1 MKKILTLMAAMS
13 AVAGPAMAA
22 DYVWNVDATG
32 NITAEEKGD
41 IAFANNKFTFT
52 VNSDEKVW
60 VKGSNVTV
68 SFGGKKLTG
77 TEVTFDMEGA
87 GLLYTPGATG
97 QVTVTLG
104 ANSTIEKIKVVGES
118 SMEIEDLFEAVKAE
132 VQKANQETAV
142 WAPEDEDK
150 ASEYELKTFFTA
162 VRAQINQQGAI
173 NQQVRALLENYQAN
187 NSVDEHAEEL
197 KKRLNDAIEN
207 IKTYVVLAKE
217 DKKTYDR
224 IIGDDAKAL
233 KEQLEK
239 GTSTPK
245 NEEVDN
251 NSEEYIKDWKKS
263 SEESSDL
270 DKPATFDKWKTA
282 WAEEAWNSFYT
293 DIEAIKNEA
302 LAELGK
308 FANVKLPDVGSGSFQ
323 TGFTEAD
330 FKAKYATLQTEAKNV
345 VNRAI
350 FERDYADKIKAAMED
365 IQAINEVVKAGTP
378 FSVQTPSFSRLTDQV
393 TQLDR
398 LLAQPTDAHRS
409 LTKEDLYGLDP
420 EGLNFKGSY
429 DDCANEIAYF
439 KAALVKQAK
448 DALEARIEPTQ
459 KSLNETSYKISA
471 KYVNEK
477 ETQKK
482 FELEFAKI
490 QKQLDDLKTKVA
502 ALADFKDIVNT
513 YNTYNGDFDT
523 INKDIDSKWQ
533 ETLSEQKQEVLS
545 NNHNEAVTLLGKVE
559 KVREDYNT
567 NVLRIK
573 KWVKATWTD
582 NDTKVKLNA
591 NLKELFSVAGG
602 VDKMKEDIVA
612 DTLRYTKL
620 INETPDVEFNAND
633 NQYRLLSGEVG
644 EFTKNLE
651 TVEKAIMAQIEGA
664 VFTANLRA
672 ANYLNDDP
680 KSIADSYVKNA
691 QDARKYA
698 NLWPGN
704 EHELMSDHA
713 VTLFQKEFGKIA
725 HKDANKQGA
734 GYLDEAQKIIDD
746 GHVTEE
752 AKVDIDKQKLADKV
766 ADVEAIFAKVKPAVD
781 SLNLVKKD
789 YKELYG
795 VIYAQ
800 KIEWNV
806 VKAKAATYQAA
817 IDAAA
822 KEYNTEGLDVTA
834 RLKELNKLFDG
845 VKDEDGCTE
854 DGAYITLEKDTN
866 PVNASN
872 AELKAYINKKI
883 EDFKAGLNEI
893 CHYPEILKN
902 KAVMTTADAD
912 IKAVEAELV
921 NAREAI
927 KAYNETVQAGA
938 TQLLN
943 GAESALKTAKAAIE
957 KAYDDRKLADNYTEG
972 QNLKQG
978 LTNASQ
984 EIKDAL
990 AWAAQT
996 AKDADLDYN
1005 GDGKVDVKD
1014 LLDADAEFQNSGDG
1028 FTFYKFFDAY
1038 LESLSK

>member
-52 VNSDEKVW
+52 VNSGEKVW

-68 SFGGKKLTG
+68 SFGGANLTG
-77 TEVTFDMEGA
+77 VETTFDMEGT
-87 GLLYTPGATG
+87 GMLYTPGATG

-104 ANSTIEKIKVVGES
+104 ANSTIEKIKVVGEY
-118 SMEIEDLFEAVKAE
+118 SMRIEGLFEAVKAE

-142 WAPEDEDK
+142 WATEPELEP
-150 ASEYELKTFFTA
+150 FFTA
-162 VRAQINQQGAI
+162 VRAQINKQGAI
-173 NQQVRALLENYQAN
+173 NQEVRALLEQYQAE
-187 NSVDEHAEEL
+187 NSVDEHAVAL
-197 KKRLNDAIEN
+197 MSRLNAAILN
-207 IKTYVVLAKE
+207 IKKYVVCAKE

-224 IIGDDAKAL
+224 IIGADAQAL
-233 KEQLEK
+233 KGQLEK

-245 NEEVDN
+245 NKEVDN
-251 NSEEYIKDWKKS
+251 NSEVYIKDWTKGTS
-263 SEESSDL
+263 PN
-270 DKPATFDKWKTA
+270 KPATSGKWKTA
-282 WAEEAWNSFYT
+282 WAEEAWNSFYK
-293 DIEAIKNEA
+293 DIEAIKSEA

-308 FANVKLPDVGSGSFQ
+308 FDKAELPAGSGSFQ

-330 FKAKYATLQTEAKNV
+330 FKAKYATLQTEATNV

-350 FERDYADKIKAAMED
+350 FERDYADKIKAAKED

-378 FSVQTPSFSRLTDQV
+378 FSVETLSFSRLTDEV
-393 TQLDR
+393 TQLNR
-398 LLAQPTDAHRS
+398 FLAQPTDAHRS
-409 LTKEDLYGLDP
+409 LTKADLNGVD
-420 EGLNFKGSY
+420 FKGLY
-429 DDCANEIAYF
+429 DNCAKEIADI

-471 KYVNEK
+471 KYVNEP

-482 FELEFAKI
+482 YELEFAKI
-490 QKQLDDLKTKVA
+490 QKQLDGLKKNVA
-502 ALADFKDIVNT
+502 AVADFKDIVNT
-513 YNTYNGDFDT
+513 YNKYNGDFDT

-533 ETLSEQKQEVLS
+533 NTLSAQKKEVLD
-545 NNHNEAVTLLGKVE
+545 NNHKEAVTLLGNVE
-559 KVREDYNT
+559 KVREAYNT

-573 KWVKATWTD
+573 KWVDATWTD

-602 VDKMKEDIVA
+602 VDKMKDDIVA

-633 NQYRLLSGEVG
+633 NQYRLLSGEV
-644 EFTKNLE
+644 ETFTNNLKAVE
-651 TVEKAIMAQIEGA
+651 TAIMAQIKDA

-672 ANYLNDDP
+672 ANYLSGSPMSNAYCYV
-680 KSIADSYVKNA
+680 ADA
-691 QDARKYA
+691 QEAGNEYA
-698 NLWPGN
+698 NLWPGTK
-704 EHELMSDHA
+704 HEFMSAKA
-713 VTLFQKEFGKIA
+713 VLLFQKEFEKIA

-734 GYLDEAQKIIDD
+734 GYLDEAQKIIDA
-746 GHVTEE
+746 GHVTEKD
-752 AKVDIDKQKLADKV
+752 KVDIDKQKLADQV

-781 SLNLVKKD
+781 ALNKEKEAYKK
-789 YKELYG
+789 LYDA
-795 VIYAQ
+795 IYVQ
-800 KIEWNV
+800 KIDWNV
-806 VKAKAATYQAA
+806 VKAEAATYQTA
-817 IDAAA
+817 IDDAA
-822 KEYNTEGLDVTA
+822 KEYHTTGFDVTA

-845 VKDEDGCTE
+845 VKDVDGCTE
-854 DGAYITLEKDTN
+854 DGAYTTLEKGTN

-872 AELKAYINKKI
+872 AELNASINKKI

-893 CHYPEILKN
+893 RHYPEILKN
-902 KAVMTTADAD
+902 KAAMTTADAD

-957 KAYDDRKLADNYTEG
+957 DASNNLKLADNYTEG

-990 AWAAQT
+990 AWAAQA

-1005 GDGKVDVKD
+1005 GDGKVNVQD
-1014 LLDADAEFQNSGDG
+1014 LVDADADFQKTGDG
-1028 FTFYKFFDAY
+1028 FTFYKFLDAY
-1038 LESLSK
+1038 LEYLSK

>member
-52 VNSDEKVW
+52 VNSGEKVW

-68 SFGGKKLTG
+68 SFGGVNLTG
-77 TEVTFDMEGA
+77 KEVTFDMEGA
-87 GLLYTPGATG
+87 GLLYSPEATG

-104 ANSTIEKIKVVGES
+104 ANSTIEKIKVVGEY
-118 SMEIEDLFEAVKAE
+118 SMRIEGLFEAVKAE

-142 WAPEDEDK
+142 WATEPELEP
-150 ASEYELKTFFTA
+150 FFTA
-162 VRAQINQQGAI
+162 VRAQINKQGAI
-173 NQQVRALLENYQAN
+173 NQEVRALLENYQAN
-187 NSVDEHAEEL
+187 NSVDEHAAEL
-197 KKRLNDAIEN
+197 KLRLNAAIDN
-207 IKTYVVLAKE
+207 IKKYVDLAKE

-245 NEEVDN
+245 NKDVDN
-251 NSEEYIKDWKKS
+251 NSEKYIKDWKMTSIVKP
-263 SEESSDL
+263 SDL
-270 DKPATFDKWKTA
+270 LKPATFVKWKTA

-308 FANVKLPDVGSGSFQ
+308 FAKVELPDVGSGSFQ
-323 TGFTEAD
+323 AGFTEAD

-365 IQAINEVVKAGTP
+365 IQAINEVVKAGSP
-378 FSVQTPSFSRLTDQV
+378 FSVQTPSFSRLTDEV

-398 LLAQPTDAHRS
+398 LLVQPTDAHRS
-409 LTKEDLYGLDP
+409 LTKEV
-420 EGLNFKGSY
+420 LNGPDFKGSY
-429 DDCANEIAYF
+429 DKCAKEIADI

-471 KYVNEK
+471 KYVNEP

-482 FELEFAKI
+482 YELEFAKI
-490 QKQLDDLKTKVA
+490 QKQLDDLKKNVA
-502 ALADFKDIVNT
+502 AVADFKDIVNT
-513 YNTYNGDFDT
+513 YNKYNGEFDN

-533 ETLSEQKQEVLS
+533 NTLSAQKKEVLD
-545 NNHNEAVTLLGKVE
+545 NNHKEAVALLDNVE
-559 KVREDYNT
+559 KVRTAYND

-573 KWVKATWTD
+573 KWVDATWTD
-582 NDTKVKLNA
+582 EDTDVKLNA

-602 VDKMKEDIVA
+602 VDKMKDDIVA

-633 NQYRLLSGEVG
+633 NQYRLLSGEV
-644 EFTKNLE
+644 ETFTNNLKA
-651 TVEKAIMAQIEGA
+651 VEKAIMAQINEA

-672 ANYLNDDP
+672 ANYLTGTPMSNAYWYV
-680 KSIADSYVKNA
+680 ADAKEA
-691 QDARKYA
+691 GHEYA
-698 NLWPGN
+698 NLWPGTK
-704 EHELMSDHA
+704 HEFMSADA
-713 VTLFQKEFGKIA
+713 VALFQKEFEKIA
-725 HKDANKQGA
+725 YKDANKQGA
-734 GYLDEAQKIIDD
+734 GYLDEAERIIAA
-746 GHVTEE
+746 GHVTDF
-752 AKVDIDKQKLADKV
+752 AKVDIDKQKLADQV

-781 SLNLVKKD
+781 ALNEEKDAYKK
-789 YKELYG
+789 LYEA
-795 VIYAQ
+795 IYVQ
-800 KIEWNV
+800 KIDWNV
-806 VKAKAATYQAA
+806 VKAEAATYQNA
-817 IDAAA
+817 INDAA
-822 KEYNTEGLDVTA
+822 KKYNTTGFDVTA

-845 VKDEDGCTE
+845 VKNVDGCTE
-854 DGAYITLEKDTN
+854 DGAYTTLEKGTN
-866 PVNASN
+866 PVNAKD
-872 AELKAYINKKI
+872 AELNASINKKI

-893 CHYPEILKN
+893 RHYPEILKN
-902 KAVMTTADAD
+902 KAAMTTADAD

-957 KAYDDRKLADNYTEG
+957 DASNKLTLADNYTEG

-990 AWAAQT
+990 AWAAQA

-1014 LLDADAEFQNSGDG
+1014 LVDADADFQNTGDG
-1028 FTFYKFFDAY
+1028 FTFYKFLDAY
-1038 LESLSK
+1038 LEYLSK

>member
-52 VNSDEKVW
+52 VNSGEKVW

-68 SFGGKKLTG
+68 SFGGANLTG
-77 TEVTFDMEGA
+77 VETTFDMEGT
-87 GLLYTPGATG
+87 GMLYTPGATG

-104 ANSTIEKIKVVGES
+104 ASSTIEKIKVVGAY
-118 SMEIEDLFEAVKAE
+118 SMRIEGLFEAVKAE

-142 WAPEDEDK
+142 WATE
-150 ASEYELKTFFTA
+150 AELEPFFTA
-162 VRAQINQQGAI
+162 VRAQINKQGAI
-173 NQQVRALLENYQAN
+173 NQEVRALLEQYQAE
-187 NSVDEHAEEL
+187 NSVDEHAAAL
-197 KKRLNDAIEN
+197 MGRLNAAILN
-207 IKTYVVLAKE
+207 IKKYVICAKA

-224 IIGDDAKAL
+224 IIGDDAQAL
-233 KEQLEK
+233 KNQLEK
-239 GTSTPK
+239 GTSTPL
-245 NEEVDN
+245 NREINNDSEV
-251 NSEEYIKDWKKS
+251 YIKDWKKS
-263 SEESSDL
+263 SSNNN
-270 DKPATFDKWKTA
+270 KPATFVSWKTS
-282 WAEEAWNSFYT
+282 WAEEAWNSFYK
-293 DIEAIKNEA
+293 DIETIKSEA

-308 FANVKLPDVGSGSFQ
+308 FDKAELPAGSGSFQ

-330 FKAKYATLQTEAKNV
+330 FKAKYATLQTEATNV

-350 FERDYADKIKAAMED
+350 FERDYADKIKAAKED

-378 FSVQTPSFSRLTDQV
+378 FSVETPSFSVLTDEV
-393 TQLDR
+393 TQLNR
-398 LLAQPTDAHRS
+398 FLAQPTDAHRS
-409 LTKEDLYGLDP
+409 LTKADL
-420 EGLNFKGSY
+420 EGADFKGLY
-429 DDCANEIAYF
+429 DNCAKEIADI

-448 DALEARIEPTQ
+448 DALEARVKPTQ
-459 KSLNETSYKISA
+459 TSLNETSYKISA
-471 KYVNEK
+471 KYVNEP

-482 FELEFAKI
+482 YELEFAKI
-490 QKQLDDLKTKVA
+490 QKQLDDLKKNVA
-502 ALADFKDIVNT
+502 AVAGFKDIVNT
-513 YNTYNGDFDT
+513 YNKYNGEFDT

-533 ETLSEQKQEVLS
+533 NTLSAQKKEVLD
-545 NNHNEAVTLLGKVE
+545 NNHKQAVVLLNNVE
-559 KVREDYNT
+559 KVRKAYND

-573 KWVKATWTD
+573 KWVDATWTD
-582 NDTKVKLNA
+582 EEDTDVKLNA

-633 NQYRLLSGEVG
+633 NQYRLLKGEVG
-644 EFTKNLE
+644 KFTENLE
-651 TVEKAIMAQIEGA
+651 TVETAIMKQIKEA

-672 ANYLNDDP
+672 ANYLNGSP
-680 KSIADSYVKNA
+680 MSNAYWYVADA
-691 QDARKYA
+691 QEAGHEYA
-698 NLWPGN
+698 NLWPGTK
-704 EHELMSDHA
+704 HEFMSAEA
-713 VTLFQKEFGKIA
+713 VALFQKEFEKIA
-725 HKDANKQGA
+725 YKDANKQGA
-734 GYLDEAQKIIDD
+734 GYLDEAQSIINA
-746 GHVTEE
+746 GYVTEQ
-752 AKVDIDKQKLADKV
+752 AKVDIDKQKLADQV

-781 SLNLVKKD
+781 ALNKEKVA
-789 YKELYG
+789 YKYLYG
-795 VIYAQ
+795 AIYVQ
-800 KIEWNV
+800 KIDWNV
-806 VKAKAATYQAA
+806 VKAEAATYQKA

-822 KEYNTEGLDVTA
+822 KEYNTTGFDVTA

-845 VKDEDGCTE
+845 VKDVDGCTE
-854 DGAYITLEKDTN
+854 DGAYTMLEKGTN

-872 AELKAYINKKI
+872 AELNASINKKI

-893 CHYPEILKN
+893 GKYPEILKN
-902 KAVMTTADAD
+902 KAAMTTADAD

-943 GAESALKTAKAAIE
+943 GAESSLKTAKAAIE
-957 KAYDDRKLADNYTEG
+957 VASNKLELADNYTEG

-990 AWAAQT
+990 AWAAQA

-1005 GDGKVDVKD
+1005 GDGKVNVQD
-1014 LLDADAEFQNSGDG
+1014 LVDADADFQKTGDG
-1028 FTFYKFFDAY
+1028 FTFYKFLDAY
-1038 LESLSK
+1038 LEYLSK

>member
-52 VNSDEKVW
+52 VNSGEKVW

-68 SFGGKKLTG
+68 SFGGANLTG
-77 TEVTFDMEGA
+77 VETTFDMEGT
-87 GLLYTPGATG
+87 GMLYTPGATG

-104 ANSTIEKIKVVGES
+104 ANSTIEKIKVVGAY
-118 SMEIEDLFEAVKAE
+118 SMRIEGLFEAVKAE

-142 WAPEDEDK
+142 WATE
-150 ASEYELKTFFTA
+150 AELEPFFTA
-162 VRAQINQQGAI
+162 VRAQINKQGAI
-173 NQQVRALLENYQAN
+173 NQEVRALLEQYQAE
-187 NSVDEHAEEL
+187 NSVDEHAAAL
-197 KKRLNDAIEN
+197 MGRLNAAILN
-207 IKTYVVLAKE
+207 IKKYVICAKA

-224 IIGDDAKAL
+224 IIGDDAQAL
-233 KEQLEK
+233 KNQLEK
-239 GTSTPK
+239 GTSTPL
-245 NEEVDN
+245 NREINNDSEV
-251 NSEEYIKDWKKS
+251 YIKDWKKS
-263 SEESSDL
+263 SSNNN
-270 DKPATFDKWKTA
+270 KPATFVSWKTS
-282 WAEEAWNSFYT
+282 WAEEAWNSFYK
-293 DIEAIKNEA
+293 DIETIKSEA

-308 FANVKLPDVGSGSFQ
+308 FDKAELPAGSGSFQ

-330 FKAKYATLQTEAKNV
+330 FKAKYATLQTEATNV

-350 FERDYADKIKAAMED
+350 FERDYADKIKAAKED

-378 FSVQTPSFSRLTDQV
+378 FSVETPSFSVLTDEV
-393 TQLDR
+393 TQLNR
-398 LLAQPTDAHRS
+398 FLAQPTDAHRS
-409 LTKEDLYGLDP
+409 LTKAYL
-420 EGLNFKGSY
+420 EGADFKGLY
-429 DDCANEIAYF
+429 DNCAKEIADI

-471 KYVNEK
+471 KYVNEP

-482 FELEFAKI
+482 YELEFAKI
-490 QKQLDDLKTKVA
+490 QKQLDDLKKNVA
-502 ALADFKDIVNT
+502 GVADFKDIVNT
-513 YNTYNGDFDT
+513 YNKYNGEFDT

-533 ETLSEQKQEVLS
+533 NTLSAQKKEVLD
-545 NNHNEAVTLLGKVE
+545 NNHKQAVVLLDNVE
-559 KVREDYNT
+559 KVRKAYND

-573 KWVKATWTD
+573 KWVDATWTD
-582 NDTKVKLNA
+582 EEDTDVKLNA

-633 NQYRLLSGEVG
+633 NQYRLLKGEVG
-644 EFTKNLE
+644 KFTENLE
-651 TVEKAIMAQIEGA
+651 TVETAIMKQIKEA

-672 ANYLNDDP
+672 ANYLNGSP
-680 KSIADSYVKNA
+680 MSNAYWYVADA
-691 QDARKYA
+691 QEAGHEYA
-698 NLWPGN
+698 NLWPGTK
-704 EHELMSDHA
+704 HEFMSAEA
-713 VTLFQKEFGKIA
+713 VALFQKEFEKIA
-725 HKDANKQGA
+725 YKDANKQGA
-734 GYLDEAQKIIDD
+734 GYLDEAQSIINA
-746 GHVTEE
+746 GYVTEQ
-752 AKVDIDKQKLADKV
+752 AKVDIDKQKLADRV
-766 ADVEAIFAKVKPAVD
+766 AEVEAIFAKVKPAVD
-781 SLNLVKKD
+781 ALNEEKVAYKK
-789 YKELYG
+789 LYEA
-795 VIYAQ
+795 IYVQ
-800 KIEWNV
+800 KIDWNV
-806 VKAKAATYQAA
+806 VKAEAATYQTA
-817 IDAAA
+817 IDDAA
-822 KEYNTEGLDVTA
+822 KEYHTTGFDVTA

-845 VKDEDGCTE
+845 VKNVDGCTE
-854 DGAYITLEKDTN
+854 DGAYTTLEKGTN
-866 PVNASN
+866 PVNAKD
-872 AELKAYINKKI
+872 AELNASINKKI

-893 CHYPEILKN
+893 RKYPEILKN
-902 KAVMTTADAD
+902 KAAMTTADAD

-927 KAYNETVQAGA
+927 KAYNETVQADA

-957 KAYDDRKLADNYTEG
+957 DASNKLELADNYTEG

-990 AWAAQT
+990 AWAAQA

-1005 GDGKVDVKD
+1005 GDGKVNVQD
-1014 LLDADAEFQNSGDG
+1014 LVDADADFQKTGDG
-1028 FTFYKFFDAY
+1028 FTFYKFLDAY
-1038 LESLSK
+1038 LEYLSK

>member
-52 VNSDEKVW
+52 VNSGEKVW

-68 SFGGKKLTG
+68 SFGGANLTG
-77 TEVTFDMEGA
+77 VETTFDMEGT
-87 GLLYTPGATG
+87 GMLYTPGATG

-104 ANSTIEKIKVVGES
+104 ANSTIKKIKVVGEY
-118 SMEIEDLFEAVKAE
+118 SMRIEGLFEAVKAE

-142 WAPEDEDK
+142 WATEPELEP
-150 ASEYELKTFFTA
+150 FFTA
-162 VRAQINQQGAI
+162 VRAQINKQGAI
-173 NQQVRALLENYQAN
+173 NQEVRALLEQYQAE
-187 NSVDEHAEEL
+187 NSVDEHAAAL
-197 KKRLNDAIEN
+197 MGRLNAAILN
-207 IKTYVVLAKE
+207 IKKYVICAKA

-224 IIGDDAKAL
+224 IIGDDAQAL
-233 KEQLEK
+233 KNQLEK
-239 GTSTPK
+239 GTSTPLNK
-245 NEEVDN
+245 EINNDSEV
-251 NSEEYIKDWKKS
+251 YIKDWKKS
-263 SEESSDL
+263 SSNDN
-270 DKPATFDKWKTA
+270 KPATFVSWKTS
-282 WAEEAWNSFYT
+282 WAEEAWNSFYK
-293 DIEAIKNEA
+293 DIETIKSEA

-308 FANVKLPDVGSGSFQ
+308 FDKAELPAGSGSFQ
-323 TGFTEAD
+323 AGFTEAD
-330 FKAKYATLQTEAKNV
+330 FKTKYQTLQTEATNV

-350 FERDYADKIKAAMED
+350 FERDYADKIKAAKED

-378 FSVQTPSFSRLTDQV
+378 FSVETPSFSRLTDEV
-393 TQLDR
+393 TQLNR
-398 LLAQPTDAHRS
+398 FLAQPTDAHRS
-409 LTKEDLYGLDP
+409 LTKADLNGAD
-420 EGLNFKGSY
+420 FKGLY
-429 DDCANEIAYF
+429 DDCAKEIADI

-482 FELEFAKI
+482 YELEFAKI
-490 QKQLDDLKTKVA
+490 QKQLDDLKKNVA
-502 ALADFKDIVNT
+502 AVADFKDIVNT
-513 YNTYNGDFDT
+513 YNKYNGEFDT

-533 ETLSEQKQEVLS
+533 NTLSAQKKEVLD
-545 NNHNEAVTLLGKVE
+545 NNHKEAVALLENVE
-559 KVREDYNT
+559 KVRTAYND

-573 KWVKATWTD
+573 KWVDATWTD
-582 NDTKVKLNA
+582 EEDTDVKLNA

-620 INETPDVEFNAND
+620 INDTPDVEFNAND
-633 NQYRLLSGEVG
+633 NQYRLLSGEV
-644 EFTKNLE
+644 ETFTNNLKA
-651 TVEKAIMAQIEGA
+651 VEKAIMAQINEA

-672 ANYLNDDP
+672 ANYLNGAP
-680 KSIADSYVKNA
+680 MSNAYWYVADAKEA
-691 QDARKYA
+691 GHEYA
-698 NLWPGN
+698 NLWPGTK
-704 EHELMSDHA
+704 HEFMSAEA
-713 VTLFQKEFGKIA
+713 VTLFQKEFEKIA
-725 HKDANKQGA
+725 YKDANKQGA
-734 GYLDEAQKIIDD
+734 GYLDEAQSIINA
-746 GHVTEE
+746 GYVTEQ
-752 AKVDIDKQKLADKV
+752 AKVDIDKQKLADRV
-766 ADVEAIFAKVKPAVD
+766 AEVEAIFAKVKPAVD
-781 SLNLVKKD
+781 ALNEEKVAYKK
-789 YKELYG
+789 LYEA
-795 VIYAQ
+795 IYVQ
-800 KIEWNV
+800 KIDWNV
-806 VKAKAATYQAA
+806 VKAEAATYQTA
-817 IDAAA
+817 IDDAA
-822 KEYNTEGLDVTA
+822 KEYHTTGFDVTA

-845 VKDEDGCTE
+845 VKNVDGCTE
-854 DGAYITLEKDTN
+854 DGAYTTLEKGTN
-866 PVNASN
+866 PVNAKD
-872 AELKAYINKKI
+872 AELNASINKKI

-893 CHYPEILKN
+893 RKYPEILKN
-902 KAVMTTADAD
+902 KAAMTTADAD

-957 KAYDDRKLADNYTEG
+957 DASNKLELADNYTEG

-990 AWAAQT
+990 AWAAQA

-1005 GDGKVDVKD
+1005 GDGKVNVQD
-1014 LLDADAEFQNSGDG
+1014 LVDADADFQKTGDG
-1028 FTFYKFFDAY
+1028 FTFYKFLDAY
-1038 LESLSK
+1038 LEYLSK

>member
-52 VNSDEKVW
+52 VNRGEKVW

-68 SFGGKKLTG
+68 SFGGANLTG
-77 TEVTFDMEGA
+77 VETTFDMEGT
-87 GLLYTPGATG
+87 GMLYTPGATG

-104 ANSTIEKIKVVGES
+104 ASSTIEKIKVVGAY
-118 SMEIEDLFEAVKAE
+118 SMRIEGLFEDVKAE

-142 WAPEDEDK
+142 WATE
-150 ASEYELKTFFTA
+150 AELEPFFTA
-162 VRAQINQQGAI
+162 VRAQINKQGAI
-173 NQQVRALLENYQAN
+173 NQEVRALLEKYQAE
-187 NSVDEHAEEL
+187 NSVDEHAAAL
-197 KKRLNDAIEN
+197 MGRLNAAILN
-207 IKTYVVLAKE
+207 IKKYVICAKA

-233 KEQLEK
+233 KDQLEK
-239 GTSTPK
+239 GTSTPLNK
-245 NEEVDN
+245 DVNNDSEV
-251 NSEEYIKDWKKS
+251 YIKDWKKS
-263 SEESSDL
+263 SSNIN
-270 DKPATFDKWKTA
+270 KPATFVSWKTS
-282 WAEEAWNSFYT
+282 WAEEAWNSFYK
-293 DIEAIKNEA
+293 DIETIKSEA

-308 FANVKLPDVGSGSFQ
+308 FDKAELPAGSGSFQ
-323 TGFTEAD
+323 AGFTEAD
-330 FKAKYATLQTEAKNV
+330 FKTKYQTLQTEATNV

-350 FERDYADKIKAAMED
+350 FERDYAEKIKAAKED

-378 FSVQTPSFSRLTDQV
+378 FSVETPSFSRLTDEV
-393 TQLDR
+393 TQLNR
-398 LLAQPTDAHRS
+398 FLAQPTDAHRS
-409 LTKEDLYGLDP
+409 LTKADL
-420 EGLNFKGSY
+420 EGADFKGLY
-429 DDCANEIAYF
+429 DNCAKEIADI

-448 DALEARIEPTQ
+448 DALEARVDPTQ

-471 KYVNEK
+471 KYVNEP

-482 FELEFAKI
+482 YELEFAKI
-490 QKQLDDLKTKVA
+490 QKQLDDLKKNVA
-502 ALADFKDIVNT
+502 AVADFKDIVNT
-513 YNTYNGDFDT
+513 YNKYNGEFDT
-523 INKDIDSKWQ
+523 INKDINSKWQ
-533 ETLSEQKQEVLS
+533 NTLSAQKKEVLD
-545 NNHNEAVTLLGKVE
+545 NNHKEAVTLLENVE
-559 KVREDYNT
+559 KVRKAYND

-573 KWVKATWTD
+573 KWVDATWTD
-582 NDTKVKLNA
+582 EEDTDVKLNA

-620 INETPDVEFNAND
+620 INDTPDVEFNAND
-633 NQYRLLSGEVG
+633 NQYRLLSGEV
-644 EFTKNLE
+644 ETFTNNLKAVE
-651 TVEKAIMAQIEGA
+651 TAIMAQIKEA

-672 ANYLNDDP
+672 ANYLNGAPMLNAYWYVENAKD
-680 KSIADSYVKNA
+680 ADNE
-691 QDARKYA
+691 YA
-698 NLWPGN
+698 NLWPGTK
-704 EHELMSDHA
+704 HEFMSKEA
-713 VTLFQKEFGKIA
+713 VLLFQKEFEKIA

-734 GYLDEAQKIIDD
+734 GYLDEAQSIIDA

-752 AKVDIDKQKLADKV
+752 AKVDIDKQKLADQV
-766 ADVEAIFAKVKPAVD
+766 AEVEAIFAKVKPAVD
-781 SLNLVKKD
+781 ALNEEKDAYKK
-789 YKELYG
+789 LYEA
-795 VIYAQ
+795 IYVQ
-800 KIEWNV
+800 KIDWNV
-806 VKAKAATYQAA
+806 VKAEAATYQEA
-817 IDAAA
+817 INDAA
-822 KEYNTEGLDVTA
+822 KKYNTTGFDVTA

-845 VKDEDGCTE
+845 VKDVDGCTE
-854 DGAYITLEKDTN
+854 DGAYTTLEKGTN

-872 AELKAYINKKI
+872 AELNASINKKI

-893 CHYPEILKN
+893 RKYPEILKN
-902 KAVMTTADAD
+902 KAAMTTADAD

-957 KAYDDRKLADNYTEG
+957 EASNKLELADNYTEG

-990 AWAAQT
+990 AWAAQA

-1005 GDGKVDVKD
+1005 GDGKVNVQD
-1014 LLDADAEFQNSGDG
+1014 LVDADADFQKTGDG
-1028 FTFYKFFDAY
+1028 FTFYKFLDAY
-1038 LESLSK
+1038 LEYLSK

>member
-52 VNSDEKVW
+52 VNSGEKVW

-68 SFGGKKLTG
+68 SFGGANLTG
-77 TEVTFDMEGA
+77 EETTFDMEGT
-87 GLLYTPGATG
+87 GMLYTPGATG

-104 ANSTIEKIKVVGES
+104 ASSTIEKIKVVGAY
-118 SMEIEDLFEAVKAE
+118 SMRIEGLFEAVKAE

-142 WAPEDEDK
+142 WATE
-150 ASEYELKTFFTA
+150 AELEPFFTA
-162 VRAQINQQGAI
+162 VRAQINKQGAI
-173 NQQVRALLENYQAN
+173 NQEVRALLEQYQAE
-187 NSVDEHAEEL
+187 NSVDEHAAAL
-197 KKRLNDAIEN
+197 MGRLNAAILN
-207 IKTYVVLAKE
+207 IKKYVICAKA

-224 IIGDDAKAL
+224 IIGDDAQTL
-233 KEQLEK
+233 KNQLEK
-239 GTSTPK
+239 GTSTPL
-245 NEEVDN
+245 NREINNDSEV
-251 NSEEYIKDWKKS
+251 YIKDWKKS
-263 SEESSDL
+263 SSNNN
-270 DKPATFDKWKTA
+270 KPATFVSWKTS
-282 WAEEAWNSFYT
+282 WAEEAWNSFYK
-293 DIEAIKNEA
+293 DIETIKSEA

-308 FANVKLPDVGSGSFQ
+308 FDKAELPAGSGSFQ

-330 FKAKYATLQTEAKNV
+330 FKAKYATLQTEATNV

-350 FERDYADKIKAAMED
+350 FERDYADKIKAAKED

-378 FSVQTPSFSRLTDQV
+378 FSVETPSFSRLTDEV
-393 TQLDR
+393 TQLNR
-398 LLAQPTDAHRS
+398 FLAQPTDAHRS
-409 LTKEDLYGLDP
+409 LTKADLNGAD
-420 EGLNFKGSY
+420 FKGLY
-429 DDCANEIAYF
+429 DDCAKEIADI

-448 DALEARIEPTQ
+448 DALEARVEPTQ

-471 KYVNEK
+471 KYVNEP

-482 FELEFAKI
+482 YELEFAKI
-490 QKQLDDLKTKVA
+490 QKQLDDLKKNVA
-502 ALADFKDIVNT
+502 GVADFKDIVNT
-513 YNTYNGDFDT
+513 YNKHNGEFDT

-533 ETLSEQKQEVLS
+533 NTLSAQKKEVLD
-545 NNHNEAVTLLGKVE
+545 NNHKEAVTLLGNVE
-559 KVREDYNT
+559 KVRKAYND

-573 KWVKATWTD
+573 KWVDATWT
-582 NDTKVKLNA
+582 NDDTDVKLNA

-602 VDKMKEDIVA
+602 VDKMKDDIVA

-633 NQYRLLSGEVG
+633 NQYRLLSGEV
-644 EFTKNLE
+644 ETFTNNLKA
-651 TVEKAIMAQIEGA
+651 VEKAIMAQINEA

-672 ANYLNDDP
+672 ANYLSGTPMSNAYWYV
-680 KSIADSYVKNA
+680 ADAKEA
-691 QDARKYA
+691 GHEYA
-698 NLWPGN
+698 NLWPGTK
-704 EHELMSDHA
+704 HEFMSADA
-713 VTLFQKEFGKIA
+713 VALFQKEFEKIA
-725 HKDANKQGA
+725 YKDANKQGA
-734 GYLDEAQKIIDD
+734 GYLDEAERIIAA
-746 GHVTEE
+746 GHVTDF
-752 AKVDIDKQKLADKV
+752 AKVDIDKQKLADQV

-781 SLNLVKKD
+781 ALNKEKVA
-789 YKELYG
+789 YKNLYDA
-795 VIYAQ
+795 IYVQ
-800 KIEWNV
+800 KIDWNV
-806 VKAKAATYQAA
+806 VKAEAATYQKA

-822 KEYNTEGLDVTA
+822 KEYNTTGFDVTA

-845 VKDEDGCTE
+845 VKDVDGCTE
-854 DGAYITLEKDTN
+854 DGAYTMLEKGTN

-872 AELKAYINKKI
+872 AELNASINKKI

-893 CHYPEILKN
+893 RHYPEILKN
-902 KAVMTTADAD
+902 KAAMTTADAD

-957 KAYDDRKLADNYTEG
+957 DASNNLTLADNYTEG

-990 AWAAQT
+990 AWAAQA

-1005 GDGKVDVKD
+1005 GDGKVNVQD
-1014 LLDADAEFQNSGDG
+1014 LVDADADFQKTGDG
-1028 FTFYKFFDAY
+1028 FTFYKFLDAY
-1038 LESLSK
+1038 LEYLSK

>member
-32 NITAEEKGD
+32 NITTDVKGD

-52 VNSDEKVW
+52 VNSGEKVW

-68 SFGGKKLTG
+68 SFGGNNLTG
-77 TEVTFDMEGA
+77 KEVTFDMEGT
-87 GLLYTPGATG
+87 GMLYTPGATG

-104 ANSTIEKIKVVGES
+104 ANSTIEKIKVVGEY
-118 SMEIEDLFEAVKAE
+118 SMRIEGLFEAVKAE

-142 WAPEDEDK
+142 WATEPELEP
-150 ASEYELKTFFTA
+150 FFTA
-162 VRAQINQQGAI
+162 VRAQINKQGAI
-173 NQQVRALLENYQAN
+173 NQEVRALLEQYQAE
-187 NSVDEHAEEL
+187 NSVDEHAVAL
-197 KKRLNDAIEN
+197 MGRLNAAILN
-207 IKTYVVLAKE
+207 IKKYVVCAKE

-224 IIGDDAKAL
+224 IIGADAQAL
-233 KEQLEK
+233 KGQLEK

-245 NEEVDN
+245 NKEVDN
-251 NSEEYIKDWKKS
+251 NSEVYIKDWKKS
-263 SEESSDL
+263 SESVVNGN
-270 DKPATFDKWKTA
+270 KPATFDKWKTA
-282 WAEEAWNSFYT
+282 WAEEAWNSFYK
-293 DIEAIKNEA
+293 DIEAIKSEA

-308 FANVKLPDVGSGSFQ
+308 FDKAELPAGSGSFQ

-330 FKAKYATLQTEAKNV
+330 FKAKYATLQTEATNV

-350 FERDYADKIKAAMED
+350 FERDYADKIKAAKED
-365 IQAINEVVKAGTP
+365 IQAINDVVKAGTP
-378 FSVQTPSFSRLTDQV
+378 FSVETPSFSRLTDEV
-393 TQLDR
+393 TQLNR
-398 LLAQPTDAHRS
+398 FLAQPTDAHRS
-409 LTKEDLYGLDP
+409 LTKADLNGA
-420 EGLNFKGSY
+420 GFKGLY
-429 DDCANEIAYF
+429 DDCAKEIADI

-471 KYVNEK
+471 KYVNEPD
-477 ETQKK
+477 TQKK
-482 FELEFAKI
+482 YELEFAKI
-490 QKQLDDLKTKVA
+490 QKQLDDLKKKVA
-502 ALADFKDIVNT
+502 GVADFKDIVNT
-513 YNTYNGDFDT
+513 YNKHNSEFDN

-533 ETLSEQKQEVLS
+533 NTLSAQKKEVLD
-545 NNHNEAVTLLGKVE
+545 NNHKQAVALLENVE
-559 KVREDYNT
+559 KVRKAYND

-573 KWVKATWTD
+573 KWVDAKWTD
-582 NDTKVKLNA
+582 EEDTDVKLNA

-602 VDKMKEDIVA
+602 VDKMKDDIVA

-633 NQYRLLSGEVG
+633 NQYRLLKGEVG
-644 EFTKNLE
+644 TFTSNLQ
-651 TVEKAIMAQIEGA
+651 TVETAIMAQINEA

-672 ANYLNDDP
+672 ANYLNGSP
-680 KSIADSYVKNA
+680 KTNAYWYVQNA
-691 QDARKYA
+691 QDDRYENT
-698 NLWPGN
+698 NLWPGTK
-704 EHELMSDHA
+704 HEFMSEKA
-713 VTLFQKEFGKIA
+713 VTLFQKEFEKIA

-734 GYLDEAQKIIDD
+734 GYLDEAQKIIDA

-752 AKVDIDKQKLADKV
+752 AKVDIDKQKLADQV
-766 ADVEAIFAKVKPAVD
+766 ADVEAIFAKIKPAVD
-781 SLNLVKKD
+781 ALNKEKVAYKK
-789 YKELYG
+789 LYEA
-795 VIYAQ
+795 IYVQ
-800 KIEWNV
+800 KIDWNV
-806 VKAKAATYQAA
+806 VKAEAATYQTA
-817 IDAAA
+817 IDDAA
-822 KEYNTEGLDVTA
+822 KEYHTTGFDVTA

-845 VKDEDGCTE
+845 VKDVDGCTE
-854 DGAYITLEKDTN
+854 DGAYTTLEKGTN

-872 AELKAYINKKI
+872 AELNASINKKI

-893 CHYPEILKN
+893 RHYPEILKN
-902 KAVMTTADAD
+902 KAAMTTADAD

-957 KAYDDRKLADNYTEG
+957 DASNKLTLADNYTEG

-990 AWAAQT
+990 AWAAQA

-1038 LESLSK
+1038 LEYLSK

>member
-52 VNSDEKVW
+52 VNSGEKVW

-68 SFGGKKLTG
+68 SFGGANLTG
-77 TEVTFDMEGA
+77 VETTFDMEGT
-87 GLLYTPGATG
+87 GMLYTPGATG

-104 ANSTIEKIKVVGES
+104 ANSTIEKIKVVGEY
-118 SMEIEDLFEAVKAE
+118 SMRIEGLFEAVKAE

-142 WAPEDEDK
+142 WATEPELEP
-150 ASEYELKTFFTA
+150 FFTA
-162 VRAQINQQGAI
+162 VRAQINKQGAI
-173 NQQVRALLENYQAN
+173 NQEVRALLEQYQAE
-187 NSVDEHAEEL
+187 NSVDEHAVAL
-197 KKRLNDAIEN
+197 MGRLNAAILN
-207 IKTYVVLAKE
+207 IKKYVVCAKE

-224 IIGDDAKAL
+224 IIGADAQAL
-233 KEQLEK
+233 KGQLEK

-245 NEEVDN
+245 NKEVDN
-251 NSEEYIKDWKKS
+251 NSEVYIKDWTKGTS
-263 SEESSDL
+263 PN
-270 DKPATFDKWKTA
+270 KPATSGKWKTA
-282 WAEEAWNSFYT
+282 WAEEAWNSFYK
-293 DIEAIKNEA
+293 DIEAIKSEA

-308 FANVKLPDVGSGSFQ
+308 FDKAELPAGSGSFQ

-330 FKAKYATLQTEAKNV
+330 FKAKYATLQTEATNV

-350 FERDYADKIKAAMED
+350 FERDYADKIKAAKED

-378 FSVQTPSFSRLTDQV
+378 FSVETPSFSRLTDEV
-393 TQLDR
+393 TQLNR
-398 LLAQPTDAHRS
+398 FLAQPTDAHRS
-409 LTKEDLYGLDP
+409 LTKAN
-420 EGLNFKGSY
+420 LNGVDFKGLY
-429 DDCANEIAYF
+429 DNCAKEIADI

-471 KYVNEK
+471 KYVNEP

-482 FELEFAKI
+482 YELEFAKI
-490 QKQLDDLKTKVA
+490 QKQLDGLKKNVA
-502 ALADFKDIVNT
+502 AVADFKDIVNT
-513 YNTYNGDFDT
+513 YNKYNGDFDT

-533 ETLSEQKQEVLS
+533 NTLSAQKKEVLD
-545 NNHNEAVTLLGKVE
+545 NNHKEAVTLLGNVE
-559 KVREDYNT
+559 KVREAYNT

-573 KWVKATWTD
+573 KWVDATWTD

-602 VDKMKEDIVA
+602 VDKMKDDIVA

-633 NQYRLLSGEVG
+633 NQYRLLSGEV
-644 EFTKNLE
+644 ETFTNNLKAVE
-651 TVEKAIMAQIEGA
+651 TAIMAQIKDA

-672 ANYLNDDP
+672 ANYLSGSPMSNAYWYV
-680 KSIADSYVKNA
+680 ADA
-691 QDARKYA
+691 QEAGNEYA
-698 NLWPGN
+698 NLWPGTK
-704 EHELMSDHA
+704 HEFMSAKA
-713 VTLFQKEFGKIA
+713 VLLFQKEFEKIA

-734 GYLDEAQKIIDD
+734 GYLDEAQKIIDA
-746 GHVTEE
+746 GHVTEKD
-752 AKVDIDKQKLADKV
+752 KVDIDKQKLADQV

-781 SLNLVKKD
+781 ALNKEKEAYKK
-789 YKELYG
+789 LYDA
-795 VIYAQ
+795 IYVQ
-800 KIEWNV
+800 KIDWNV
-806 VKAKAATYQAA
+806 VKAEAATYQTA
-817 IDAAA
+817 IDDAA
-822 KEYNTEGLDVTA
+822 KEYHTTEFDVTA

-845 VKDEDGCTE
+845 VKDVDGCTE
-854 DGAYITLEKDTN
+854 DGAYTTLEKGTN

-872 AELKAYINKKI
+872 AELNASINKKI

-893 CHYPEILKN
+893 RHYPEILKN
-902 KAVMTTADAD
+902 KAAMTTADAD

-957 KAYDDRKLADNYTEG
+957 DASNNLKLADNYTEG

-990 AWAAQT
+990 AWAAQA

-1005 GDGKVDVKD
+1005 GDGKVNVQD
-1014 LLDADAEFQNSGDG
+1014 LVDADADFQKTGDG
-1028 FTFYKFFDAY
+1028 FTFYKFLDAY
-1038 LESLSK
+1038 LEYLSK

>member
-32 NITAEEKGD
+32 NITAEVKGD

-52 VNSDEKVW
+52 VNSGEKVW

-68 SFGGKKLTG
+68 SFGGVNLTG
-77 TEVTFDMEGA
+77 KEVTFDMEGA

-97 QVTVTLG
+97 PVTVTLG
-104 ANSTIEKIKVVGES
+104 TNSTIEKIKVVGES
-118 SMEIEDLFEAVKAE
+118 SMEIEGLFEAVKAE

-142 WAPEDEDK
+142 WATESDLEP
-150 ASEYELKTFFTA
+150 FFTA
-162 VRAQINQQGAI
+162 VRAQINKQGAI

-187 NSVDEHAEEL
+187 NSVNEHANEL
-197 KKRLNDAIEN
+197 KIRLNAAIHK
-207 IKTYVVLAKE
+207 IKKYVVLAKE
-217 DKKTYDR
+217 DKETYDR
-224 IIGDDAKAL
+224 IIGDDAKGL
-233 KEQLEK
+233 KELLEK
-239 GTSTPK
+239 GTSTPI
-245 NEEVDN
+245 NSEVDN

-263 SEESSDL
+263 SEKPSDS
-270 DKPATFDKWKTA
+270 ATFDKWKTA

-293 DIEAIKNEA
+293 DKELLSIEAIKNEA

-308 FANVKLPDVGSGSFQ
+308 FANVELPDVASGSFQ

-330 FKAKYATLQTEAKNV
+330 FKAKYAKLQTEAKNV

-378 FSVQTPSFSRLTDQV
+378 FSVQTPGFSRLTDQV

-409 LTKEDLYGLDP
+409 LTKEDLNGAD
-420 EGLNFKGSY
+420 FKGSY
-429 DDCANEIAYF
+429 DERAKEIADI

-471 KYVNEK
+471 KYVNEPN
-477 ETQKK
+477 TQKTY
-482 FELEFAKI
+482 ELEFAKI
-490 QKQLDDLKTKVA
+490 QKRLDDLKTKVDA
-502 ALADFKDIVNT
+502 VADFKDIVNT

-533 ETLSEQKQEVLS
+533 ETLSEQKQEVLR

-573 KWVKATWTD
+573 KWVDATWTD

-620 INETPDVEFNAND
+620 INETPDIEFNAND
-633 NQYRLLSGEVG
+633 NQYRLLQGKDQVV

-651 TVEKAIMAQIEGA
+651 TVEKAIMKQIKEA

-680 KSIADSYVKNA
+680 KSNADWYVENA
-691 QDARKYA
+691 REYRNEYA
-698 NLWPGN
+698 NLWPGTK
-704 EHELMSDHA
+704 HEFMSEEA
-713 VTLFQKEFGKIA
+713 VDLFRKEFRKIA
-725 HKDANKQGA
+725 YKDNNQGA

-746 GHVTEE
+746 GHVTEP
-752 AKVDIDKQKLADKV
+752 AKVDIDKQKLADQV
-766 ADVEAIFAKVKPAVD
+766 DDVEAIFAKVKPAVD
-781 SLNLVKKD
+781 ALNKEKEA
-789 YKELYG
+789 YKNLYDA
-795 VIYAQ
+795 IYVQ
-800 KIEWNV
+800 KIDWNV
-806 VKAKAATYQAA
+806 VKAEAATYQKA

-822 KEYNTEGLDVTA
+822 KEYNTTGFDVTA

-845 VKDEDGCTE
+845 VKDVDGCTE
-854 DGAYITLEKDTN
+854 DGAYTMLEKGTN

-872 AELKAYINKKI
+872 AELNASINKKI

-893 CHYPEILKN
+893 RHYPEILKN
-902 KAVMTTADAD
+902 KAAMTTADAD

-957 KAYDDRKLADNYTEG
+957 DASNKLTLADNYTEG

-990 AWAAQT
+990 AWAAQA

>member
-52 VNSDEKVW
+52 VNSGEKVW

-68 SFGGKKLTG
+68 SFGGANLTG
-77 TEVTFDMEGA
+77 VETTFDMEGT
-87 GLLYTPGATG
+87 GMLYTPGATG

-104 ANSTIEKIKVVGES
+104 ANSTIQKIKVVGEY
-118 SMEIEDLFEAVKAE
+118 SMRIEGLFEAVKAE

-142 WAPEDEDK
+142 WATE
-150 ASEYELKTFFTA
+150 AELEPFFTA
-162 VRAQINQQGAI
+162 VRAQINKQGAI
-173 NQQVRALLENYQAN
+173 NQEVRALLEQYQAE
-187 NSVDEHAEEL
+187 NSVDEHAAAL
-197 KKRLNDAIEN
+197 MGRLNAAILN
-207 IKTYVVLAKE
+207 IKKYVICAKA

-224 IIGDDAKAL
+224 IIGDDAQAL
-233 KEQLEK
+233 KNQLEK
-239 GTSTPK
+239 GTSTPL
-245 NEEVDN
+245 NRDVNNDSEV
-251 NSEEYIKDWKKS
+251 YIKDWKKS
-263 SEESSDL
+263 SSNNN
-270 DKPATFDKWKTA
+270 KPATFVSWKTS
-282 WAEEAWNSFYT
+282 WAEEAWNSFYK
-293 DIEAIKNEA
+293 DIETIKSEA

-308 FANVKLPDVGSGSFQ
+308 FDKAELPAGSGSFQ
-323 TGFTEAD
+323 AGFTEAD
-330 FKAKYATLQTEAKNV
+330 FKTKYQTLQTEATNV

-350 FERDYADKIKAAMED
+350 FERDYAEKIKAAKED

-378 FSVQTPSFSRLTDQV
+378 FSVETPSFSRLTDDV
-393 TQLDR
+393 TQLNR
-398 LLAQPTDAHRS
+398 FLAQPTDAHRS
-409 LTKEDLYGLDP
+409 LTKADL
-420 EGLNFKGSY
+420 EGAYFKGLY
-429 DDCANEIAYF
+429 DNCAKEIADI

-448 DALEARIEPTQ
+448 DALEARVEPTQ

-471 KYVNEK
+471 KYVNEP

-482 FELEFAKI
+482 YELEFAKI
-490 QKQLDDLKTKVA
+490 QKQLDDLKKNVA
-502 ALADFKDIVNT
+502 AVADFKDIVNT
-513 YNTYNGDFDT
+513 YNKYNGEFDT
-523 INKDIDSKWQ
+523 INKDIDSKWKN
-533 ETLSEQKQEVLS
+533 TLSAQKNEVLD
-545 NNHNEAVTLLGKVE
+545 NNHKEAVTLLENVE
-559 KVREDYNT
+559 KVRKAYND

-573 KWVKATWTD
+573 KWVDATWTD
-582 NDTKVKLNA
+582 EEDTDVKLNA

-633 NQYRLLSGEVG
+633 NQYRLLSGEVKT
-644 EFTKNLE
+644 FTNNLKAVE
-651 TVEKAIMAQIEGA
+651 TAIMAQIKEA

-672 ANYLNDDP
+672 ANYLNGAP
-680 KSIADSYVKNA
+680 KSDASWYVTNA
-691 QDARKYA
+691 KYDYDEYT
-698 NLWPGN
+698 NLWPGTK
-704 EHELMSDHA
+704 HEFMSKEA
-713 VTLFQKEFGKIA
+713 VLLFQKEFEKIA

-734 GYLDEAQKIIDD
+734 GYLDEAQKIIDA

-752 AKVDIDKQKLADKV
+752 AKVDIDKQKLADQV
-766 ADVEAIFAKVKPAVD
+766 AEVVAIFAKVKPAVD
-781 SLNLVKKD
+781 ALNEEKDAYKK
-789 YKELYG
+789 LYEA
-795 VIYAQ
+795 IYVQ
-800 KIEWNV
+800 KIDWNV
-806 VKAKAATYQAA
+806 VKAEAATYQEA
-817 IDAAA
+817 INDAA
-822 KEYNTEGLDVTA
+822 KKYNTTGFDVTA

-845 VKDEDGCTE
+845 KKNVDGCTE
-854 DGAYITLEKDTN
+854 DGAYTTLEKGTN
-866 PVNASN
+866 PVNAKD
-872 AELKAYINKKI
+872 AELNASINKKI

-893 CHYPEILKN
+893 RKYPEILKN
-902 KAVMTTADAD
+902 KAAMTTADAD

-957 KAYDDRKLADNYTEG
+957 DASNKLELADNYTEG

-990 AWAAQT
+990 AWAAQA

-1005 GDGKVDVKD
+1005 GDGKVNVQD
-1014 LLDADAEFQNSGDG
+1014 LVDADADFQKTGDG
-1028 FTFYKFFDAY
+1028 FTFYKFLDAY
-1038 LESLSK
+1038 LEYLSK

>member
-52 VNSDEKVW
+52 VNSGEKVW

-68 SFGGKKLTG
+68 SFGGANLTG
-77 TEVTFDMEGA
+77 VETTFDMEGT
-87 GLLYTPGATG
+87 GMLYTPGATG

-104 ANSTIEKIKVVGES
+104 ANSTIEKIKVVGEY
-118 SMEIEDLFEAVKAE
+118 SMRIEGLFEAVKAE

-142 WAPEDEDK
+142 WATEPELEP
-150 ASEYELKTFFTA
+150 FFTA
-162 VRAQINQQGAI
+162 VRAQINKQGAI
-173 NQQVRALLENYQAN
+173 NQEVRALLEQYQAE
-187 NSVDEHAEEL
+187 NSVDEHAVAL
-197 KKRLNDAIEN
+197 MGRLNAAILN
-207 IKTYVVLAKE
+207 IKKYVVCAKE

-224 IIGDDAKAL
+224 IIGADAQAL
-233 KEQLEK
+233 KGQLEK

-245 NEEVDN
+245 NKEVDN
-251 NSEEYIKDWKKS
+251 NSEVYIKDWTKGTS
-263 SEESSDL
+263 PN
-270 DKPATFDKWKTA
+270 KPATSGKWKTA
-282 WAEEAWNSFYT
+282 WAEEAWNSFYK
-293 DIEAIKNEA
+293 DIEAIKSEA

-308 FANVKLPDVGSGSFQ
+308 FDKAELPAGSGSFQ

-330 FKAKYATLQTEAKNV
+330 FKAKYATLQTEATNV

-350 FERDYADKIKAAMED
+350 FERDYADKIKAAKED

-378 FSVQTPSFSRLTDQV
+378 FSVETPSFSRLTDEV
-393 TQLDR
+393 TQLNR
-398 LLAQPTDAHRS
+398 FLAQPTDAHRS
-409 LTKEDLYGLDP
+409 LTKADLNGAD
-420 EGLNFKGSY
+420 FKGLY
-429 DDCANEIAYF
+429 DDCAKEIADI
-439 KAALVKQAK
+439 KASLVKQAK

-482 FELEFAKI
+482 YELEFAKI
-490 QKQLDDLKTKVA
+490 QKQLDDLKKNVA
-502 ALADFKDIVNT
+502 GVADFKDIVNT
-513 YNTYNGDFDT
+513 YNKHNSEFDT

-533 ETLSEQKQEVLS
+533 NTLSAQKKEVLD
-545 NNHNEAVTLLGKVE
+545 NNHKQAVALLENVE
-559 KVREDYNT
+559 KVRKAYND

-573 KWVKATWTD
+573 KWVDATWTD
-582 NDTKVKLNA
+582 EDTDVKLNA

-602 VDKMKEDIVA
+602 VDKMKDDIVA

-633 NQYRLLSGEVG
+633 NQYRLLKGEA
-644 EFTKNLE
+644 EKFTTNLQ
-651 TVEKAIMAQIEGA
+651 TVETAIMAQINEA

-672 ANYLNDDP
+672 ANYLNGSP
-680 KSIADSYVKNA
+680 MSNAYWYVANA
-691 QDARKYA
+691 KEAGHENA
-698 NLWPGN
+698 NLWPGTK
-704 EHELMSDHA
+704 HEFMSAEA
-713 VTLFQKEFGKIA
+713 VALFQKEFEKIA
-725 HKDANKQGA
+725 YKDANKQGA
-734 GYLDEAQKIIDD
+734 GYLDEAERIIAA
-746 GHVTEE
+746 GHVTDF
-752 AKVDIDKQKLADKV
+752 AKVDIDKQKLADQV

-781 SLNLVKKD
+781 ALNKEKVA
-789 YKELYG
+789 YKNLYAA
-795 VIYAQ
+795 IYVQ
-800 KIEWNV
+800 KIDWNV
-806 VKAKAATYQAA
+806 VKAEAATYQEA
-817 IDAAA
+817 IDDAA
-822 KEYNTEGLDVTA
+822 KEYNTTGFDVTA

-845 VKDEDGCTE
+845 VKDVDGCTE
-854 DGAYITLEKDTN
+854 DGAYTTLEKGTN

-872 AELKAYINKKI
+872 AELNASINKKI

-902 KAVMTTADAD
+902 KAAMTTADAD

-957 KAYDDRKLADNYTEG
+957 DASNKLTLADNYTEG

-990 AWAAQT
+990 AWAAQA

-1014 LLDADAEFQNSGDG
+1014 LVDADADFQNTGDG
-1028 FTFYKFFDAY
+1028 FTFYKFLDAY
-1038 LESLSK
+1038 LEYLSK

>member
-52 VNSDEKVW
+52 VNSGEKVW

-68 SFGGKKLTG
+68 SFGGVNLTG
-77 TEVTFDMEGA
+77 KEVTFDMEGA

-97 QVTVTLG
+97 PVTVTLG
-104 ANSTIEKIKVVGES
+104 TNSTIEKIKVVGES
-118 SMEIEDLFEAVKAE
+118 SMEIEGLFEAVKAE

-142 WAPEDEDK
+142 WATESDLEP
-150 ASEYELKTFFTA
+150 FFTA

-173 NQQVRALLENYQAN
+173 NQEVRALLENYQAN
-187 NSVDEHAEEL
+187 NSVDEHAVEL
-197 KKRLNDAIEN
+197 KKRLNDAIGN
-207 IKTYVVLAKE
+207 IEKYVVLAKA
-217 DKKTYDR
+217 DKETYDR

-245 NEEVDN
+245 NSEVDN

-263 SEESSDL
+263 SEKPSDS
-270 DKPATFDKWKTA
+270 ATFDKWKTA

-293 DIEAIKNEA
+293 DKELLSIEAIKNEA

-308 FANVKLPDVGSGSFQ
+308 FANVELPDVASGSFQ

-330 FKAKYATLQTEAKNV
+330 FKAKYAKLQTEAKNV

-378 FSVQTPSFSRLTDQV
+378 FSVQTPGFSRLTDQV

-409 LTKEDLYGLDP
+409 LTKEN
-420 EGLNFKGSY
+420 LNGADFKGSY
-429 DDCANEIAYF
+429 DERAKEISDI

-477 ETQKK
+477 ETQEK

-490 QKQLDDLKTKVA
+490 QKRLDDLKTKVA

-533 ETLSEQKQEVLS
+533 ETLSEQKQEVLR

-567 NVLRIK
+567 NVLRIN
-573 KWVKATWTD
+573 KWVDATWTD

-651 TVEKAIMAQIEGA
+651 TVEKAIMAQIEWA

-672 ANYLNDDP
+672 ANYLNDVP

-691 QDARKYA
+691 QDASKDK

-713 VTLFQKEFGKIA
+713 VTLFQKEFDKIA
-725 HKDANKQGA
+725 HKNADKQGA

-746 GHVTEE
+746 GHVTDK
-752 AKVDIDKQKLADKV
+752 ANVDIDKQKLADKV

-781 SLNLVKKD
+781 SLNEVKVD
-789 YKELYG
+789 YKKLYG
-795 VIYAQ
+795 AIYAQ

-806 VKAKAATYQAA
+806 VKAETAKYQKA
-817 IDAAA
+817 IDDAA
-822 KEYNTEGLDVTA
+822 KTYGTTGFDVTA
-834 RLKELNKLFDG
+834 RLKELNMLFDG

-854 DGAYITLEKDTN
+854 DGASTTLEKDTN

-872 AELKAYINKKI
+872 AELQASINKKI

-893 CHYPEILKN
+893 CHYPDILKN
-902 KAVMTTADAD
+902 NAAMTTADAD

-957 KAYDDRKLADNYTEG
+957 DASNKLTLADNYTEG

-990 AWAAQT
+990 AWAAQA
-996 AKDADLDYN
+996 AKEADLDYN
-1005 GDGKVDVKD
+1005 GDGKVNVQD

>member
-32 NITAEEKGD
+32 NITTDVKGD

-52 VNSDEKVW
+52 VNSGEKVW

-68 SFGGKKLTG
+68 SFGGANLTG
-77 TEVTFDMEGA
+77 VETTFDMEGT
-87 GLLYTPGATG
+87 GMLYTPGATG

-104 ANSTIEKIKVVGES
+104 ANSTIEKIKVVGEY
-118 SMEIEDLFEAVKAE
+118 SMRIEGLFEAVKAE

-142 WAPEDEDK
+142 WATE
-150 ASEYELKTFFTA
+150 AELEPFFTA
-162 VRAQINQQGAI
+162 VRAQINKQGAI
-173 NQQVRALLENYQAN
+173 NQEVRALLEQYQAE
-187 NSVDEHAEEL
+187 NSVDEHAAAL
-197 KKRLNDAIEN
+197 MGRLNAAILN
-207 IKTYVVLAKE
+207 IKKYVICAKA

-224 IIGDDAKAL
+224 IIGDDAQTL
-233 KEQLEK
+233 KNQLEK
-239 GTSTPK
+239 GTSTPLNK
-245 NEEVDN
+245 EINNDSEV
-251 NSEEYIKDWKKS
+251 YIKDWKKS
-263 SEESSDL
+263 SSNIN
-270 DKPATFDKWKTA
+270 KPATFVSWKTS
-282 WAEEAWNSFYT
+282 WAEEAWNSFYK
-293 DIEAIKNEA
+293 DIETIKSEA

-308 FANVKLPDVGSGSFQ
+308 FDKAELPAGSGSFQ

-330 FKAKYATLQTEAKNV
+330 FKAKYATLQTEATNV

-350 FERDYADKIKAAMED
+350 FERDYADKIKAAKED

-378 FSVQTPSFSRLTDQV
+378 FSVETPSFSRLTDEV
-393 TQLDR
+393 TQLNR
-398 LLAQPTDAHRS
+398 FLAQPTDAHRS
-409 LTKEDLYGLDP
+409 LTKAN
-420 EGLNFKGSY
+420 LNGADFKGLY
-429 DDCANEIAYF
+429 DDCAKEIADI

-482 FELEFAKI
+482 YELEFAKI
-490 QKQLDDLKTKVA
+490 QKQLDDLKKNVA
-502 ALADFKDIVNT
+502 AVADFKDIVNT
-513 YNTYNGDFDT
+513 YNKYNGEFDT

-533 ETLSEQKQEVLS
+533 NTLSAQKKEVLD
-545 NNHNEAVTLLGKVE
+545 NNHKEAVALLENVE
-559 KVREDYNT
+559 KVRTAYND

-573 KWVKATWTD
+573 KWVDATWTD
-582 NDTKVKLNA
+582 EEDTDVKLNA

-620 INETPDVEFNAND
+620 INDTPDVEFNAND
-633 NQYRLLSGEVG
+633 NQYRLLSGEV
-644 EFTKNLE
+644 ETFTNNLKA
-651 TVEKAIMAQIEGA
+651 VEKAIMAQINEA

-672 ANYLNDDP
+672 ANYLNGAP
-680 KSIADSYVKNA
+680 MSNAYWYVADAKEA
-691 QDARKYA
+691 GHEYA
-698 NLWPGN
+698 NLWPGTK
-704 EHELMSDHA
+704 HEFMSAEA
-713 VTLFQKEFGKIA
+713 VALFQKEFEKIA
-725 HKDANKQGA
+725 YKDANKQGA
-734 GYLDEAQKIIDD
+734 GYLDEAERIIAA
-746 GHVTEE
+746 GHVTDF
-752 AKVDIDKQKLADKV
+752 AKVDIDKQKLADQV
-766 ADVEAIFAKVKPAVD
+766 AEVEAIFAKVKPAVD
-781 SLNLVKKD
+781 ALNEEKVAYKK
-789 YKELYG
+789 LYDA
-795 VIYAQ
+795 IYVQ
-800 KIEWNV
+800 KIDWNV
-806 VKAKAATYQAA
+806 VKAEAATYQTA
-817 IDAAA
+817 IDDAA
-822 KEYNTEGLDVTA
+822 KEYHTTGFDVTA

-845 VKDEDGCTE
+845 VKDVDGCTE
-854 DGAYITLEKDTN
+854 DGAYTTLEKGTN
-866 PVNASN
+866 PVNAKD
-872 AELKAYINKKI
+872 AELNASINKKI

-893 CHYPEILKN
+893 RKYPEILKN
-902 KAVMTTADAD
+902 KAAMTTADAD

-957 KAYDDRKLADNYTEG
+957 DASNKLELADNYTEG

-990 AWAAQT
+990 AWAAQA

-1005 GDGKVDVKD
+1005 GDGKVNVQD
-1014 LLDADAEFQNSGDG
+1014 LVDADADFQKTGDG
-1028 FTFYKFFDAY
+1028 FTFYKFLDAY
-1038 LESLSK
+1038 LEYLSK

>member
-52 VNSDEKVW
+52 VNSGEKVW

-68 SFGGKKLTG
+68 SFGGANLTG
-77 TEVTFDMEGA
+77 VETTFDMEGT
-87 GLLYTPGATG
+87 GMLYTPGATG

-104 ANSTIEKIKVVGES
+104 ASSTIEKIKVVGAY
-118 SMEIEDLFEAVKAE
+118 SMRIEGLFEAVKAE

-142 WAPEDEDK
+142 WATE
-150 ASEYELKTFFTA
+150 AELEPFFTA
-162 VRAQINQQGAI
+162 VRAQINKQGAI
-173 NQQVRALLENYQAN
+173 NQEVRALLEQYQAE
-187 NSVDEHAEEL
+187 NSVDEHAAAL
-197 KKRLNDAIEN
+197 MGRLNAAILN
-207 IKTYVVLAKE
+207 IKKYVICAKA

-224 IIGDDAKAL
+224 IIGDDAQAL
-233 KEQLEK
+233 KNQLEK
-239 GTSTPK
+239 GTSTPL
-245 NEEVDN
+245 NREINNDSEV
-251 NSEEYIKDWKKS
+251 YIKDWKKS
-263 SEESSDL
+263 SSNNN
-270 DKPATFDKWKTA
+270 KPATFVSWKTS
-282 WAEEAWNSFYT
+282 WAEEAWNSFYK
-293 DIEAIKNEA
+293 DIETIKSEA

-308 FANVKLPDVGSGSFQ
+308 FDKAELPAGSGSFQ

-330 FKAKYATLQTEAKNV
+330 FKAKYATLQTEATNV

-350 FERDYADKIKAAMED
+350 FERDYADKIKAAKED

-378 FSVQTPSFSRLTDQV
+378 FSVETPSFSRLTDEV
-393 TQLDR
+393 TQLNR
-398 LLAQPTDAHRS
+398 FLAQPTDAHRS
-409 LTKEDLYGLDP
+409 LTKADLNGAD
-420 EGLNFKGSY
+420 FKGLY
-429 DDCANEIAYF
+429 DDCAKEIADI

-448 DALEARIEPTQ
+448 DALEARVEPTQ

-471 KYVNEK
+471 KYVNEP

-482 FELEFAKI
+482 YELEFAKI
-490 QKQLDDLKTKVA
+490 QKQLDDLKKNVA
-502 ALADFKDIVNT
+502 GVADFKDIVNT
-513 YNTYNGDFDT
+513 YNKHNGEFDT

-533 ETLSEQKQEVLS
+533 NTLSAQKKEVLD
-545 NNHNEAVTLLGKVE
+545 NNHKEAVTLLGNVE
-559 KVREDYNT
+559 KVRKAYND

-573 KWVKATWTD
+573 KWVDATWT
-582 NDTKVKLNA
+582 NDDTDVKLNA

-602 VDKMKEDIVA
+602 VDKMKDDIVA

-633 NQYRLLSGEVG
+633 NQYRLLSGEV
-644 EFTKNLE
+644 ETFTNNLKA
-651 TVEKAIMAQIEGA
+651 VEKAIMAQINEA

-672 ANYLNDDP
+672 ANYLTGTPMSNAYWYV
-680 KSIADSYVKNA
+680 ADAKEA
-691 QDARKYA
+691 GHEYA
-698 NLWPGN
+698 NLWPGTK
-704 EHELMSDHA
+704 HEFMSADA
-713 VTLFQKEFGKIA
+713 VALFQKEFEKIA
-725 HKDANKQGA
+725 YKDANKQGA
-734 GYLDEAQKIIDD
+734 GYLDEAERIIAA
-746 GHVTEE
+746 GHVTDF
-752 AKVDIDKQKLADKV
+752 AKVDIDKQKLADQV

-781 SLNLVKKD
+781 ALNKEKVA
-789 YKELYG
+789 YKNLYDA
-795 VIYAQ
+795 IYVQ
-800 KIEWNV
+800 KIDWNV
-806 VKAKAATYQAA
+806 VKAEAATYQKA

-822 KEYNTEGLDVTA
+822 KEYNTTGFDVTA

-845 VKDEDGCTE
+845 VKDVDGCTE
-854 DGAYITLEKDTN
+854 DGAYTMLEKGTN

-872 AELKAYINKKI
+872 AELNASINKKI

-893 CHYPEILKN
+893 RHYPEILKN
-902 KAVMTTADAD
+902 KAAMTTADAD

-957 KAYDDRKLADNYTEG
+957 DASNNLTLADNYTEG

-990 AWAAQT
+990 AWAAQA

-1005 GDGKVDVKD
+1005 GDGKVNVQD
-1014 LLDADAEFQNSGDG
+1014 LVDADADFQKTGDG
-1028 FTFYKFFDAY
+1028 FTFYKFLDAY
-1038 LESLSK
+1038 LEYLSK

>member
-52 VNSDEKVW
+52 VNSGEKVW

-68 SFGGKKLTG
+68 SFGGANLTG
-77 TEVTFDMEGA
+77 VETTFDMEGT
-87 GLLYTPGATG
+87 GMLYTPGATG

-104 ANSTIEKIKVVGES
+104 ANSTIEKIKVVGEY
-118 SMEIEDLFEAVKAE
+118 SMRIEGLFEAVKAE

-142 WAPEDEDK
+142 WATEPELEP
-150 ASEYELKTFFTA
+150 FFTA
-162 VRAQINQQGAI
+162 VRAQINKQGAI
-173 NQQVRALLENYQAN
+173 NQEVRALLEQYQAE
-187 NSVDEHAEEL
+187 NSVDEHAVAL
-197 KKRLNDAIEN
+197 MGRLNAAILN
-207 IKTYVVLAKE
+207 IKKYVVCAKE

-224 IIGDDAKAL
+224 IIGADAQAL
-233 KEQLEK
+233 KGQLEK

-245 NEEVDN
+245 NKEVDN
-251 NSEEYIKDWKKS
+251 NSEVYIKDWTKGTS
-263 SEESSDL
+263 PN
-270 DKPATFDKWKTA
+270 KPATSGKWKTS
-282 WAEEAWNSFYT
+282 WAEEAWNSFYK
-293 DIEAIKNEA
+293 DIEAIKSEA

-308 FANVKLPDVGSGSFQ
+308 FDKAELPAGSGSFQ
-323 TGFTEAD
+323 NGFTEAD
-330 FKAKYATLQTEAKNV
+330 FKAKYETLQAEATNV

-350 FERDYADKIKAAMED
+350 FERDYADKIKAAKED

-378 FSVQTPSFSRLTDQV
+378 FSVETPSFSRLTDEV
-393 TQLDR
+393 TQLNR
-398 LLAQPTDAHRS
+398 FLAQPTDAHRS
-409 LTKEDLYGLDP
+409 LTKADLNGAD
-420 EGLNFKGSY
+420 FKGLY
-429 DDCANEIAYF
+429 DDCAQEIAKI

-471 KYVNEK
+471 KYVNEP

-482 FELEFAKI
+482 YELEFAKI
-490 QKQLDDLKTKVA
+490 QKQLDELKKKVA
-502 ALADFKDIVNT
+502 GVADFKDIVNT
-513 YNTYNGDFDT
+513 YNKHNSEFDN

-533 ETLSEQKQEVLS
+533 NTLSAQKKEVLD
-545 NNHNEAVTLLGKVE
+545 NNHKEAVALLGNVE
-559 KVREDYNT
+559 KVRTAYND

-573 KWVKATWTD
+573 KWVDATWTD

-633 NQYRLLSGEVG
+633 NQYRLLSGEV
-644 EFTKNLE
+644 ETFTNNLKA
-651 TVEKAIMAQIEGA
+651 VEKAIMAQINEA

-672 ANYLNDDP
+672 ANYLTGTPMSNAYWYV
-680 KSIADSYVKNA
+680 ADAKEA
-691 QDARKYA
+691 GHEYA
-698 NLWPGN
+698 NLWPGTK
-704 EHELMSDHA
+704 HEFMSADA
-713 VTLFQKEFGKIA
+713 VALFQKEFEKIA
-725 HKDANKQGA
+725 YKDANKQGA
-734 GYLDEAQKIIDD
+734 GYLDEAERIIAA
-746 GHVTEE
+746 GHVTDF
-752 AKVDIDKQKLADKV
+752 AKVDIDKQKLADQV

-781 SLNLVKKD
+781 ALNKEKVA
-789 YKELYG
+789 YKNLYDA
-795 VIYAQ
+795 IYVQ
-800 KIEWNV
+800 KIDWNV
-806 VKAKAATYQAA
+806 VKAEAATYQKA

-822 KEYNTEGLDVTA
+822 KEYNTTGFDVTA

-845 VKDEDGCTE
+845 VKDVDGCTE
-854 DGAYITLEKDTN
+854 DGAYTMLEKGTN

-872 AELKAYINKKI
+872 AELNASINKKI

-893 CHYPEILKN
+893 RHYPEILKN
-902 KAVMTTADAD
+902 KAAMTTADAD

-957 KAYDDRKLADNYTEG
+957 DASNKLTLADNYTEG

-990 AWAAQT
+990 AWAAQA

-1005 GDGKVDVKD
+1005 GDGKVNVQD

-1038 LESLSK
+1038 LEYLSK

>member
-52 VNSDEKVW
+52 VNSGEKVW

-68 SFGGKKLTG
+68 SFGGANLTG
-77 TEVTFDMEGA
+77 VETTFDMEGT
-87 GLLYTPGATG
+87 GMLYTPGATG

-104 ANSTIEKIKVVGES
+104 ANSTIEKIKVVGEY
-118 SMEIEDLFEAVKAE
+118 SMRIEGLFEDVKAE

-142 WAPEDEDK
+142 WATEPELEP
-150 ASEYELKTFFTA
+150 FFTA
-162 VRAQINQQGAI
+162 VRAQINKQGAI
-173 NQQVRALLENYQAN
+173 NQEVRALLEQYQAE
-187 NSVDEHAEEL
+187 NSVDEHAVAL
-197 KKRLNDAIEN
+197 MGRLNAAILN
-207 IKTYVVLAKE
+207 IKKYVVCAKE

-224 IIGDDAKAL
+224 IIGADAQAL
-233 KEQLEK
+233 KDQLEK

-245 NEEVDN
+245 NKEVDN
-251 NSEEYIKDWKKS
+251 NSEVYIKDWTKGTS
-263 SEESSDL
+263 PN
-270 DKPATFDKWKTA
+270 KPATSGKWKTA
-282 WAEEAWNSFYT
+282 WAEEAWNSFYK
-293 DIEAIKNEA
+293 DIEAIKSEA

-308 FANVKLPDVGSGSFQ
+308 FDKAELPAGSGSFQ

-330 FKAKYATLQTEAKNV
+330 FKAKYATLQTEATNV

-350 FERDYADKIKAAMED
+350 FERDYADKIKAAKED

-378 FSVQTPSFSRLTDQV
+378 FSVETLSFSRLTDEV
-393 TQLDR
+393 TQLNR
-398 LLAQPTDAHRS
+398 FLAQPTDAHRS
-409 LTKEDLYGLDP
+409 LTKEN
-420 EGLNFKGSY
+420 LNGPDFKGLY
-429 DDCANEIAYF
+429 DDCAKEIADI

-471 KYVNEK
+471 KYVNEP

-482 FELEFAKI
+482 YELEFAKI
-490 QKQLDDLKTKVA
+490 QKQLDDLKKNVA
-502 ALADFKDIVNT
+502 GVADFKDIVNT
-513 YNTYNGDFDT
+513 YNKYNGEFDT
-523 INKDIDSKWQ
+523 INKDINSKWQ
-533 ETLSEQKQEVLS
+533 NTLSAQKKEVLD
-545 NNHNEAVTLLGKVE
+545 NNHKQAVALLENVE
-559 KVREDYNT
+559 KVRKAYND

-573 KWVKATWTD
+573 KWVDATWTD
-582 NDTKVKLNA
+582 EEDTDVNLNA
-591 NLKELFSVAGG
+591 NLKELFSVAGD

-633 NQYRLLSGEVG
+633 NQYRLLKGEA
-644 EFTKNLE
+644 EKFTTNLQ
-651 TVEKAIMAQIEGA
+651 TVKTSIMAQINEA

-672 ANYLNDDP
+672 ANYLNGSP
-680 KSIADSYVKNA
+680 MSNAYCYVADA
-691 QDARKYA
+691 QEAGHEYA
-698 NLWPGN
+698 NLWPGTK
-704 EHELMSDHA
+704 HEFMSAEA
-713 VTLFQKEFGKIA
+713 VALFQKEFEKIA

-734 GYLDEAQKIIDD
+734 GYLDEAERIIAA
-746 GHVTEE
+746 GHVTDF
-752 AKVDIDKQKLADKV
+752 AKVDIDKQKLADQV
-766 ADVEAIFAKVKPAVD
+766 ADVVAIFAKVKPAVD
-781 SLNLVKKD
+781 ALNKEKVA
-789 YKELYG
+789 YKNLYAA
-795 VIYAQ
+795 IYVQ
-800 KIEWNV
+800 KIDWNV
-806 VKAKAATYQAA
+806 VKAEAATYQKA

-822 KEYNTEGLDVTA
+822 KEYNTTGFDVTA

-845 VKDEDGCTE
+845 VKDVDGCTE
-854 DGAYITLEKDTN
+854 DGAYTMLEKGTN

-872 AELKAYINKKI
+872 AELNASIDKKI

-893 CHYPEILKN
+893 RHYPEILKN
-902 KAVMTTADAD
+902 KAAMTTADAD

-957 KAYDDRKLADNYTEG
+957 DASNKLTLADNYTDG

-990 AWAAQT
+990 AWAAQD

-1005 GDGKVDVKD
+1005 GDGKVNVQD
-1014 LLDADAEFQNSGDG
+1014 LVDADADFQKTGDG
-1028 FTFYKFFDAY
+1028 FTFYKFLDAY
-1038 LESLSK
+1038 LEYLSK

>member
-13 AVAGPAMAA
+13 AVAGPAMAD

-32 NITAEEKGD
+32 NITAEVKGD

-52 VNSDEKVW
+52 VNSGEKVW

-68 SFGGKKLTG
+68 SFGGVNLTG
-77 TEVTFDMEGA
+77 KEVTFDMEGA

-118 SMEIEDLFEAVKAE
+118 SMKIEGLFEAVKAQ

-142 WAPEDEDK
+142 WATESDLEP
-150 ASEYELKTFFTA
+150 FFTA
-162 VRAQINQQGAI
+162 VRAQINKQGAI

-187 NSVDEHAEEL
+187 NSVNEHAAEL
-197 KKRLNDAIEN
+197 KIRLNAAIHK
-207 IKTYVVLAKE
+207 IKKYVVLAKE
-217 DKKTYDR
+217 DKETYDR
-224 IIGDDAKAL
+224 IIGDDAKGL
-233 KEQLEK
+233 KEVLEK

-245 NEEVDN
+245 NSEVDN

-263 SEESSDL
+263 SEKTSDS
-270 DKPATFDKWKTA
+270 DKLATFDKWKTA

-293 DIEAIKNEA
+293 DKELLSIEAIKNEA

-308 FANVKLPDVGSGSFQ
+308 FANVELPDVASGSFQ

-330 FKAKYATLQTEAKNV
+330 FKAKYAKLQTEAKNV

-378 FSVQTPSFSRLTDQV
+378 FSVQTPSFSRLTDEV

-409 LTKEDLYGLDP
+409 LTKEDLNGAD
-420 EGLNFKGSY
+420 FKGSY
-429 DDCANEIAYF
+429 DERAKEIADI

-448 DALEARIEPTQ
+448 DALKARIEPTQ

-477 ETQKK
+477 DTQKK
-482 FELEFAKI
+482 WELEFAKI
-490 QKQLDDLKTKVA
+490 QKQLDDLKKNVA
-502 ALADFKDIVNT
+502 GVADFKDIVNT
-513 YNTYNGDFDT
+513 YNTYNGEFDT

-533 ETLSEQKQEVLS
+533 ETLSEQKQEVLR

-567 NVLRIK
+567 NVLRIN
-573 KWVKATWTD
+573 KWVDATWTD

-651 TVEKAIMAQIEGA
+651 TVEKAIMAQIEWA

-672 ANYLNDDP
+672 ANYLNDVP

-691 QDARKYA
+691 QDASKDK

-704 EHELMSDHA
+704 KYELMTEKA
-713 VTLFQKEFGKIA
+713 VGLFQKEFGKIA
-725 HKDANKQGA
+725 HKDNNQGA
-734 GYLDEAQKIIDD
+734 GYLDEAKKIIDD
-746 GHVTEE
+746 GHVTDK
-752 AKVDIDKQKLADKV
+752 ANVDIDKQKLADQV

-781 SLNLVKKD
+781 SLNLVKED
-789 YKELYG
+789 YKKLYG
-795 VIYAQ
+795 AIYAQ

-806 VKAKAATYQAA
+806 VKAETAKYQKA
-817 IDAAA
+817 IDDAA
-822 KEYNTEGLDVTA
+822 KTYGTTGFDVTA
-834 RLKELNKLFDG
+834 RLKELNMLFDG

-854 DGAYITLEKDTN
+854 DGASTTLEKDTN

-872 AELKAYINKKI
+872 AELQASINKKI

-893 CHYPEILKN
+893 CHYPDILKN
-902 KAVMTTADAD
+902 NAAMTTADAD

-957 KAYDDRKLADNYTEG
+957 DASNKLTLADNYTEG

-990 AWAAQT
+990 AWAAQA
-996 AKDADLDYN
+996 AKEADLDYN

-1014 LLDADAEFQNSGDG
+1014 LLDADAEFQKTGDG

>member
-52 VNSDEKVW
+52 VNSGEKVW

-68 SFGGKKLTG
+68 SFGGANLTG
-77 TEVTFDMEGA
+77 VETTFDMEGT
-87 GLLYTPGATG
+87 GMLYTPGATG

-104 ANSTIEKIKVVGES
+104 ANSTIVKIKVVGEY
-118 SMEIEDLFEAVKAE
+118 SMRIEGLFEAVKAE

-142 WAPEDEDK
+142 WATEPELEP
-150 ASEYELKTFFTA
+150 FFTA
-162 VRAQINQQGAI
+162 VRAQINKQGAI
-173 NQQVRALLENYQAN
+173 NQEVRALLEQYQAE
-187 NSVDEHAEEL
+187 NSVDEHAVAL
-197 KKRLNDAIEN
+197 MGRLNAAILN
-207 IKTYVVLAKE
+207 IKKYVVCAKE

-224 IIGDDAKAL
+224 IIGADAQAL
-233 KEQLEK
+233 KGQLEK

-245 NEEVDN
+245 NKEVDN
-251 NSEEYIKDWKKS
+251 NSEVYIKDWTKGTS
-263 SEESSDL
+263 PN
-270 DKPATFDKWKTA
+270 KPATSGKWKTA
-282 WAEEAWNSFYT
+282 WAEEAWNSFYK
-293 DIEAIKNEA
+293 DIEAIKSEA

-308 FANVKLPDVGSGSFQ
+308 FDKAELPAGSGSFQ

-330 FKAKYATLQTEAKNV
+330 FKAKYATLQTEATNV

-350 FERDYADKIKAAMED
+350 FERDYADKIKAAKED

-378 FSVQTPSFSRLTDQV
+378 FSVETPSFSRLTDEV
-393 TQLDR
+393 TQLNR
-398 LLAQPTDAHRS
+398 FLAQPTDAHRS
-409 LTKEDLYGLDP
+409 LTKADLNGVD
-420 EGLNFKGSY
+420 FKGLY
-429 DDCANEIAYF
+429 DNCAKEIADI

-471 KYVNEK
+471 KYVNEP

-482 FELEFAKI
+482 YELEFAKI
-490 QKQLDDLKTKVA
+490 QKQLDGLKKNVA
-502 ALADFKDIVNT
+502 AVADFKDIVNT
-513 YNTYNGDFDT
+513 YNKYNGDFDT

-533 ETLSEQKQEVLS
+533 NTLSAQKKEVLD
-545 NNHNEAVTLLGKVE
+545 NNHKEAVTLLGNVE
-559 KVREDYNT
+559 KVREAYNT

-573 KWVKATWTD
+573 KWVDATWTD

-602 VDKMKEDIVA
+602 VDKMKDDIVA

-633 NQYRLLSGEVG
+633 NQYRLLSGEV
-644 EFTKNLE
+644 ETFTNNLKAVE
-651 TVEKAIMAQIEGA
+651 TAIMAQIKDA
-664 VFTANLRA
+664 VFTANLCA
-672 ANYLNDDP
+672 ANYLSDSPMSNAYWYV
-680 KSIADSYVKNA
+680 ADA
-691 QDARKYA
+691 QEAGNEYA
-698 NLWPGN
+698 NLWPGTK
-704 EHELMSDHA
+704 HEFMSAKA
-713 VTLFQKEFGKIA
+713 VLLFQKEFEKIA

-734 GYLDEAQKIIDD
+734 GYLDEAQKIIDA
-746 GHVTEE
+746 GHVTEKD
-752 AKVDIDKQKLADKV
+752 KVDIDKQKLADQV
-766 ADVEAIFAKVKPAVD
+766 ADVVAIFAKVKPAVD
-781 SLNLVKKD
+781 ALNKEKEAYKK
-789 YKELYG
+789 LYDA
-795 VIYAQ
+795 IYVQ
-800 KIEWNV
+800 KIDWNV
-806 VKAKAATYQAA
+806 VKAEAATYQTA
-817 IDAAA
+817 IDDAA
-822 KEYNTEGLDVTA
+822 KEYHTTGFDVTA

-845 VKDEDGCTE
+845 VKDVDGCTE
-854 DGAYITLEKDTN
+854 DGAYTTLEKGTN

-872 AELKAYINKKI
+872 AELNASINKKI

-893 CHYPEILKN
+893 RHYPEILKN
-902 KAVMTTADAD
+902 KAAMTTADAD

-957 KAYDDRKLADNYTEG
+957 DASNNLKLADNYTEG

-990 AWAAQT
+990 AWAAQA

-1005 GDGKVDVKD
+1005 GDGKVNVQD
-1014 LLDADAEFQNSGDG
+1014 LVDADADFQKTGDG
-1028 FTFYKFFDAY
+1028 FTFYKFLDAY
-1038 LESLSK
+1038 LEYLSK

>member
-52 VNSDEKVW
+52 VNSGEKVW

-68 SFGGKKLTG
+68 SFGGANLTG
-77 TEVTFDMEGA
+77 VETTFDMEGT
-87 GLLYTPGATG
+87 GMLYTPGATG

-104 ANSTIEKIKVVGES
+104 ASSTIEKIKVVGAY
-118 SMEIEDLFEAVKAE
+118 SMRIEGLFEAVKAE

-142 WAPEDEDK
+142 WATE
-150 ASEYELKTFFTA
+150 AELEPFFTA
-162 VRAQINQQGAI
+162 VRAQINKQGAI
-173 NQQVRALLENYQAN
+173 NQEVRALLEQYQAE
-187 NSVDEHAEEL
+187 NSVEEHAVAL
-197 KKRLNDAIEN
+197 MGRLNAAILN
-207 IKTYVVLAKE
+207 IKKYVICAKE

-224 IIGDDAKAL
+224 IIGADAQAL
-233 KEQLEK
+233 KDQLEK
-239 GTSTPK
+239 GTSTPLNK
-245 NEEVDN
+245 EINNDSEV
-251 NSEEYIKDWKKS
+251 YIKDWKKS
-263 SEESSDL
+263 SSNDN
-270 DKPATFDKWKTA
+270 KPATFVSWKTS
-282 WAEEAWNSFYT
+282 WAEEAWNSFYK
-293 DIEAIKNEA
+293 DIETIKSEA

-308 FANVKLPDVGSGSFQ
+308 FDKAELPAGSGSFQ
-323 TGFTEAD
+323 AGFTEVD
-330 FKAKYATLQTEAKNV
+330 FQAKYQTLQTEATNV

-350 FERDYADKIKAAMED
+350 FERDYAEKIKAAKED

-378 FSVQTPSFSRLTDQV
+378 FSVETPSFSVLTDEV
-393 TQLDR
+393 TQLNR
-398 LLAQPTDAHRS
+398 FLAQPTDAHRS
-409 LTKEDLYGLDP
+409 LTKADL
-420 EGLNFKGSY
+420 EGADFKGLY
-429 DDCANEIAYF
+429 DDCAKEIADI

-448 DALEARIEPTQ
+448 DALEARVEPTQ

-471 KYVNEK
+471 KYVNEP

-482 FELEFAKI
+482 YELEFAKI
-490 QKQLDDLKTKVA
+490 QKQLDDLKKNVA
-502 ALADFKDIVNT
+502 AVADFKDIVNT
-513 YNTYNGDFDT
+513 YNKYNGEFDT

-533 ETLSEQKQEVLS
+533 NTLSAQKKEVLD
-545 NNHNEAVTLLGKVE
+545 NNHKQAVVLLENVE
-559 KVREDYNT
+559 KVRKAYND

-573 KWVKATWTD
+573 KWVDATWTD
-582 NDTKVKLNA
+582 EEDTDVKLNA

-633 NQYRLLSGEVG
+633 NQYRLLKGEVG
-644 EFTKNLE
+644 KFTENLE
-651 TVEKAIMAQIEGA
+651 TVETAIMKQIKEA

-672 ANYLNDDP
+672 ANYLNGSP
-680 KSIADSYVKNA
+680 MSNAYWYVADA
-691 QDARKYA
+691 QEAGHEYA
-698 NLWPGN
+698 NLWPGTK
-704 EHELMSDHA
+704 HEFMSAEA
-713 VTLFQKEFGKIA
+713 VDLFKKEFEKIA
-725 HKDANKQGA
+725 YKDANKQGA
-734 GYLDEAQKIIDD
+734 GYLDEAQSIINA
-746 GHVTEE
+746 GYVTEQ
-752 AKVDIDKQKLADKV
+752 AKVDIEKQKLADQV
-766 ADVEAIFAKVKPAVD
+766 AEVEAIFAKVKPAVD
-781 SLNLVKKD
+781 ALNKEKEAYKK
-789 YKELYG
+789 LYDA
-795 VIYAQ
+795 IYVQ
-800 KIEWNV
+800 KIDWNV
-806 VKAKAATYQAA
+806 VKAEAATYQTA
-817 IDAAA
+817 IDDAA
-822 KEYNTEGLDVTA
+822 KEYNTTGFDVTA

-845 VKDEDGCTE
+845 VKDVDGCTE
-854 DGAYITLEKDTN
+854 DGAYTTLEKGTN
-866 PVNASN
+866 PVNAKD
-872 AELKAYINKKI
+872 AELNASIDKKI

-893 CHYPEILKN
+893 RKYPEILKN
-902 KAVMTTADAD
+902 KAAMTTADAD

-957 KAYDDRKLADNYTEG
+957 EASNELTLADNYTEG

-990 AWAAQT
+990 AWAAKD

-1005 GDGKVDVKD
+1005 GDGKVNVQD
-1014 LLDADAEFQNSGDG
+1014 LVDADADFQKTGDG
-1028 FTFYKFFDAY
+1028 FTFYKFLDAY
-1038 LESLSK
+1038 LEYLSK

>member
-13 AVAGPAMAA
+13 AVAGPAMAD

-32 NITAEEKGD
+32 NITAEVKGD

-52 VNSDEKVW
+52 VNSGEKVW

-68 SFGGKKLTG
+68 SFGGVNLTG
-77 TEVTFDMEGA
+77 KEVTFDMEGA
-87 GLLYTPGATG
+87 GLLYTPGATSTG

-104 ANSTIEKIKVVGES
+104 TNSTIEKIKVVGES
-118 SMEIEDLFEAVKAE
+118 SMKIEGLFEAVKAQ

-142 WAPEDEDK
+142 WATESDLEP
-150 ASEYELKTFFTA
+150 FFTA
-162 VRAQINQQGAI
+162 VRAQINKQGAI

-187 NSVDEHAEEL
+187 NSVNEHANEL
-197 KKRLNDAIEN
+197 KIRLNAAIRK
-207 IKTYVVLAKE
+207 IKKYVVLAKE
-217 DKKTYDR
+217 DKETYDR

-245 NEEVDN
+245 NSEVDN

-263 SEESSDL
+263 SEKPSDS
-270 DKPATFDKWKTA
+270 ATFDKWKTA

-293 DIEAIKNEA
+293 DKELLSIEAIKNEA

-308 FANVKLPDVGSGSFQ
+308 FANVELPDVASGSFQ

-330 FKAKYATLQTEAKNV
+330 FKAKYAKLQTEAKNV

-378 FSVQTPSFSRLTDQV
+378 FSVQTPGFSRLTDQV

-409 LTKEDLYGLDP
+409 LTKEN
-420 EGLNFKGSY
+420 LNGADFKGSY
-429 DDCANEIAYF
+429 DERAKEIADI

-477 ETQKK
+477 ETQEK

-490 QKQLDDLKTKVA
+490 QKRLDDLKTKVA

-533 ETLSEQKQEVLS
+533 ETLSEQKQEVLR

-567 NVLRIK
+567 NVLRIN
-573 KWVKATWTD
+573 KWVDATWTD

-651 TVEKAIMAQIEGA
+651 TVEKAIMAQIEWA

-672 ANYLNDDP
+672 ANYLNDVP

-691 QDARKYA
+691 QDASKDK

-781 SLNLVKKD
+781 SLNEVKVD
-789 YKELYG
+789 YKKLYG
-795 VIYAQ
+795 AIYAQ

-806 VKAKAATYQAA
+806 VKAETAKYQKA
-817 IDAAA
+817 IDDAA
-822 KEYNTEGLDVTA
+822 KTYGTTGFDVTA
-834 RLKELNKLFDG
+834 RLKELNMLFDG

-854 DGAYITLEKDTN
+854 DGASTTLEKDTN

-872 AELKAYINKKI
+872 AELQASINKKI

-893 CHYPEILKN
+893 CHYPDILKN
-902 KAVMTTADAD
+902 NAAMTTADAD

-957 KAYDDRKLADNYTEG
+957 DASNKLTLADNYTEG

-990 AWAAQT
+990 AWAAQA
-996 AKDADLDYN
+996 AKEADLDYN
-1005 GDGKVDVKD
+1005 GDGKVNVQD

>member
-13 AVAGPAMAA
+13 AVAGPAMAD

-32 NITAEEKGD
+32 NITAEVKGD

-52 VNSDEKVW
+52 VNSGEKVW

-68 SFGGKKLTG
+68 SFGGVNLTG
-77 TEVTFDMEGA
+77 KEVTFDMEGA
-87 GLLYTPGATG
+87 GLLYTPGATSTG

-104 ANSTIEKIKVVGES
+104 TNSTIEKIKVVGES
-118 SMEIEDLFEAVKAE
+118 SMKIEGLFEAVKAQ

-142 WAPEDEDK
+142 WATESDLEP
-150 ASEYELKTFFTA
+150 FFTA
-162 VRAQINQQGAI
+162 VRAQINKQGAI

-187 NSVDEHAEEL
+187 NSVNEHANEL
-197 KKRLNDAIEN
+197 KVRLNAAIHK
-207 IKTYVVLAKE
+207 IKKYVVLAKE
-217 DKKTYDR
+217 DKETYDR
-224 IIGDDAKAL
+224 IIGDDAKGL
-233 KEQLEK
+233 KELLEK

-245 NEEVDN
+245 NSEVDN

-263 SEESSDL
+263 SEKPSDS
-270 DKPATFDKWKTA
+270 ATFDKWKTA

-293 DIEAIKNEA
+293 DKELLSIEAIKNEA

-308 FANVKLPDVGSGSFQ
+308 FANVELPDVASGSFQ

-330 FKAKYATLQTEAKNV
+330 FKAKYAKLQTEAKNV

-378 FSVQTPSFSRLTDQV
+378 FSVQTPGFSRLTDQV

-409 LTKEDLYGLDP
+409 LTKEDLNGDD
-420 EGLNFKGSY
+420 FKGLY
-429 DDCANEIAYF
+429 NKCANEIADI

-448 DALEARIEPTQ
+448 DALKARIEPTQ

-477 ETQKK
+477 ETQEK

-490 QKQLDDLKTKVA
+490 QKRLDDLKTKVA

-533 ETLSEQKQEVLS
+533 ETLSEQKQEVLR

-567 NVLRIK
+567 NVLRIN
-573 KWVKATWTD
+573 KWVDATWTD

-651 TVEKAIMAQIEGA
+651 TVEKAIMAQIEWA

-672 ANYLNDDP
+672 ANYLNDVP

-691 QDARKYA
+691 QDASKDK

-713 VTLFQKEFGKIA
+713 VTLFQKEFDKIA
-725 HKDANKQGA
+725 HKNADKQGA

-746 GHVTEE
+746 GHVTDK
-752 AKVDIDKQKLADKV
+752 ANVDIDKQKLADKV

-781 SLNLVKKD
+781 SLNEVKVD
-789 YKELYG
+789 YKKLYG
-795 VIYAQ
+795 AIYAQ

-806 VKAKAATYQAA
+806 VKAETAKYQKA
-817 IDAAA
+817 IDDAA
-822 KEYNTEGLDVTA
+822 KTYGTTGFDVTA
-834 RLKELNKLFDG
+834 RLKELNMLFDG

-854 DGAYITLEKDTN
+854 DGASTTLEKDTN

-872 AELKAYINKKI
+872 AELQASINKKI

-893 CHYPEILKN
+893 CHYPDILKN
-902 KAVMTTADAD
+902 NAAMTTADAD

-957 KAYDDRKLADNYTEG
+957 DASNKLTLADNYTEG

-990 AWAAQT
+990 AWAAQA
-996 AKDADLDYN
+996 AKEADLDYN
-1005 GDGKVDVKD
+1005 GDGKVNVQD

>member
-52 VNSDEKVW
+52 VNSGEKVW

-68 SFGGKKLTG
+68 SFGGANLTG
-77 TEVTFDMEGA
+77 VETTFDMEGT
-87 GLLYTPGATG
+87 GMLYTPGATG

-104 ANSTIEKIKVVGES
+104 ANSTIEKIKVVGEY
-118 SMEIEDLFEAVKAE
+118 SMRIEGLFEAVKAE

-142 WAPEDEDK
+142 WATEPELEP
-150 ASEYELKTFFTA
+150 FFTA
-162 VRAQINQQGAI
+162 VRAQINKQGAI
-173 NQQVRALLENYQAN
+173 NQEVRALLEQYQAE
-187 NSVDEHAEEL
+187 NSVDEHAVAL
-197 KKRLNDAIEN
+197 MGRLNAAILN
-207 IKTYVVLAKE
+207 IKKYVVCAKE

-224 IIGDDAKAL
+224 IIGADAQAL
-233 KEQLEK
+233 KGQLEK

-245 NEEVDN
+245 NKEVDN
-251 NSEEYIKDWKKS
+251 NSEVYIKDWTKGTS
-263 SEESSDL
+263 PN
-270 DKPATFDKWKTA
+270 KPATSGKWKTS
-282 WAEEAWNSFYT
+282 WAEEAWNSFYK
-293 DIEAIKNEA
+293 DIEAIKSEA

-308 FANVKLPDVGSGSFQ
+308 FDKAELPAGSGSFQ

-330 FKAKYATLQTEAKNV
+330 FKAKYQTLQTEATNV

-365 IQAINEVVKAGTP
+365 IQAINEVVKAGSP
-378 FSVQTPSFSRLTDQV
+378 FSVQTPSFSRLTDEV

-398 LLAQPTDAHRS
+398 LLVQPTDAHRS
-409 LTKEDLYGLDP
+409 LTKEV
-420 EGLNFKGSY
+420 LNGPDFKGSY
-429 DDCANEIAYF
+429 DKCAKEIADI

-471 KYVNEK
+471 KYVNEP

-482 FELEFAKI
+482 YELEFAKI
-490 QKQLDDLKTKVA
+490 QKQLDDLKKNVA
-502 ALADFKDIVNT
+502 AVADFKDIVNT
-513 YNTYNGDFDT
+513 YNKYNGEFDN

-533 ETLSEQKQEVLS
+533 NTLSAQKKEVLD
-545 NNHNEAVTLLGKVE
+545 NNHKEAVALLDNVE
-559 KVREDYNT
+559 KVRTAYND

-573 KWVKATWTD
+573 KWVDATWTD
-582 NDTKVKLNA
+582 EDTDVKLNA

-602 VDKMKEDIVA
+602 VDKMKDDIVA

-633 NQYRLLSGEVG
+633 NQYRLLSGEV
-644 EFTKNLE
+644 ETFTNNLKA
-651 TVEKAIMAQIEGA
+651 VEKAIMAQINEA

-672 ANYLNDDP
+672 ANYLTGTPMSNAYWYV
-680 KSIADSYVKNA
+680 ADAKEA
-691 QDARKYA
+691 GHEYA
-698 NLWPGN
+698 NLWPGTK
-704 EHELMSDHA
+704 HEFMSADA
-713 VTLFQKEFGKIA
+713 VALFQKEFEKIA
-725 HKDANKQGA
+725 YKDANKQGA
-734 GYLDEAQKIIDD
+734 GYLDEAERIIAA
-746 GHVTEE
+746 GHVTDF
-752 AKVDIDKQKLADKV
+752 AKVDIDKQKLADQV

-781 SLNLVKKD
+781 ALNKEKVA
-789 YKELYG
+789 YKNLYDA
-795 VIYAQ
+795 IYVQ
-800 KIEWNV
+800 KIDWNV
-806 VKAKAATYQAA
+806 VKAEAATYQKA

-822 KEYNTEGLDVTA
+822 KEYNTTGFDVTA

-845 VKDEDGCTE
+845 VKDVDGCTE
-854 DGAYITLEKDTN
+854 DGAYTMLEKGTN

-872 AELKAYINKKI
+872 AELNASINKKI

-893 CHYPEILKN
+893 RHYPEILKN
-902 KAVMTTADAD
+902 KAAMTTADAD

-957 KAYDDRKLADNYTEG
+957 DASNKLTLADNYTEG

-990 AWAAQT
+990 AWAAQA

-1005 GDGKVDVKD
+1005 GDGKVNVQD

-1038 LESLSK
+1038 LEYLSK

>member
-52 VNSDEKVW
+52 VNSGEKVW

-68 SFGGKKLTG
+68 SFGGANLTG
-77 TEVTFDMEGA
+77 VETTFDMEGT
-87 GLLYTPGATG
+87 GMLYTPGAKG

-104 ANSTIEKIKVVGES
+104 ANSTIEKIKVVGEY
-118 SMEIEDLFEAVKAE
+118 SMRIEGLFEAVKAE

-142 WAPEDEDK
+142 WATEPELEP
-150 ASEYELKTFFTA
+150 FFTA
-162 VRAQINQQGAI
+162 VRAQINKQGAI
-173 NQQVRALLENYQAN
+173 NQEVRALLEQYQAE
-187 NSVDEHAEEL
+187 NSVDEHAVAL
-197 KKRLNDAIEN
+197 MGRLNAAILN
-207 IKTYVVLAKE
+207 IKKYVVCAKE

-224 IIGDDAKAL
+224 IIGADAQAL
-233 KEQLEK
+233 KGQLEK

-245 NEEVDN
+245 NKEVDN
-251 NSEEYIKDWKKS
+251 NSEVYIKDWTKGTS
-263 SEESSDL
+263 PN
-270 DKPATFDKWKTA
+270 KPATSGKWKTA
-282 WAEEAWNSFYT
+282 WAEEAWNSFYK
-293 DIEAIKNEA
+293 DIEAIKSEA

-308 FANVKLPDVGSGSFQ
+308 FDKAELPAGSGSFQ

-330 FKAKYATLQTEAKNV
+330 FKAKYATLQTEATNV

-350 FERDYADKIKAAMED
+350 FERDYADKIKAAKED

-378 FSVQTPSFSRLTDQV
+378 FSVETPSFSRLTDEV
-393 TQLDR
+393 TQLNR
-398 LLAQPTDAHRS
+398 FLAQPTDAHRS
-409 LTKEDLYGLDP
+409 LTKADLNGAD
-420 EGLNFKGSY
+420 FKGLY
-429 DDCANEIAYF
+429 DDCAKEIADI

-471 KYVNEK
+471 KYVNEP

-482 FELEFAKI
+482 YELEFAKI
-490 QKQLDDLKTKVA
+490 QKQLDDLKKNVA
-502 ALADFKDIVNT
+502 GVADFKDIVNT
-513 YNTYNGDFDT
+513 YNKYNGEFDT
-523 INKDIDSKWQ
+523 INKDINSKWQ
-533 ETLSEQKQEVLS
+533 NTLSAQKKEVLD
-545 NNHNEAVTLLGKVE
+545 NNHKEAVTLLENVE
-559 KVREDYNT
+559 KVRKAYND

-573 KWVKATWTD
+573 KWVDATWTD
-582 NDTKVKLNA
+582 EEDTDVKLNA

-620 INETPDVEFNAND
+620 INDTPDVEFNAND
-633 NQYRLLSGEVG
+633 NQYRLLSGEV
-644 EFTKNLE
+644 ETFTNNLKAVE
-651 TVEKAIMAQIEGA
+651 TAIMAQIKEA

-672 ANYLNDDP
+672 ANYLNGAPMLNAYWYVENAKD
-680 KSIADSYVKNA
+680 ADNE
-691 QDARKYA
+691 YA
-698 NLWPGN
+698 NLWPGTK
-704 EHELMSDHA
+704 HEFMSKEA
-713 VTLFQKEFGKIA
+713 VLLFQKEFEKIA

-734 GYLDEAQKIIDD
+734 GYLDEAQSIIDA

-752 AKVDIDKQKLADKV
+752 AKVDIDKQKLADQV
-766 ADVEAIFAKVKPAVD
+766 AEVEAIFAKVKPAVD
-781 SLNLVKKD
+781 ALNEEKDAYKK
-789 YKELYG
+789 LYEA
-795 VIYAQ
+795 IYVQ
-800 KIEWNV
+800 KIDWNV
-806 VKAKAATYQAA
+806 VKAEAATYQEA
-817 IDAAA
+817 INDAA
-822 KEYNTEGLDVTA
+822 KKYNTTGFDVTA

-845 VKDEDGCTE
+845 VKDVDGCTE
-854 DGAYITLEKDTN
+854 DGAYTTLEKGTN

-872 AELKAYINKKI
+872 AELNASINKKI

-893 CHYPEILKN
+893 RKYPEILKN
-902 KAVMTTADAD
+902 KAAMTTADAD

-957 KAYDDRKLADNYTEG
+957 EASNKLELADNYTEG

-990 AWAAQT
+990 AWAAQA

-1005 GDGKVDVKD
+1005 GDGKVNVQD
-1014 LLDADAEFQNSGDG
+1014 LVDADADFQKTGDG
-1028 FTFYKFFDAY
+1028 FTFYKFLDAY
-1038 LESLSK
+1038 LEYLSK

>member
-52 VNSDEKVW
+52 VNSGEKVW

-68 SFGGKKLTG
+68 SFGGVNLTG
-77 TEVTFDMEGA
+77 KEVTFDMEGA

-104 ANSTIEKIKVVGES
+104 ANSTIKKIKVVGMS

-142 WAPEDEDK
+142 WATE
-150 ASEYELKTFFTA
+150 SELEPFFTA
-162 VRAQINQQGAI
+162 VRAQINKQGAI
-173 NQQVRALLENYQAN
+173 NQEVRALLENYQAK
-187 NSVDEHAEEL
+187 NSVDEHAVEL
-197 KKRLNDAIEN
+197 KKRLNDAIDN
-207 IKTYVVLAKE
+207 IKKYVDLAKE

-224 IIGDDAKAL
+224 IIGDDAQEL
-233 KEQLEK
+233 KKQLEI

-245 NEEVDN
+245 NYEINN
-251 NSEEYIKDWKKS
+251 NSEAYIKDWKKS
-263 SEESSDL
+263 SDKKIDL
-270 DKPATFDKWKTA
+270 GKPATFDKWKTA
-282 WAEEAWNSFYT
+282 WAEEAWNSFYK
-293 DIEAIKNEA
+293 DIEAIKKEA

-308 FANVKLPDVGSGSFQ
+308 FAKVELPDVGSGSFQ

-409 LTKEDLYGLDP
+409 LTKEV
-420 EGLNFKGSY
+420 LNGPDFKGSY
-429 DDCANEIAYF
+429 DKCANEIADI

-448 DALEARIEPTQ
+448 DALKARIEPTQ

-471 KYVNEK
+471 KYVNEPN
-477 ETQKK
+477 TQKTY
-482 FELEFAKI
+482 ELEFAKI
-490 QKQLDDLKTKVA
+490 QKRLDDLKTKVDA
-502 ALADFKDIVNT
+502 VADFKDIVNT

-533 ETLSEQKQEVLS
+533 ETLSEQKQEVLR
-545 NNHNEAVTLLGKVE
+545 NNHNEAVTLLGNVE
-559 KVREDYNT
+559 EVREAYNT

-573 KWVKATWTD
+573 KWVDEPWTD

-633 NQYRLLSGEVG
+633 NQYRLLKGKDQVV
-644 EFTKNLE
+644 EFTKNLTKVKE
-651 TVEKAIMAQIEGA
+651 DIMAQIKEA

-672 ANYLNDDP
+672 AKYLNDDP
-680 KSIADSYVKNA
+680 KSNADWYVENA
-691 QDARKYA
+691 REYRNEYA
-698 NLWPGN
+698 NLWPGTK
-704 EHELMSDHA
+704 HEFMSEEA
-713 VTLFQKEFGKIA
+713 VDLFRKEFRKIA
-725 HKDANKQGA
+725 YKDNNQGA
-734 GYLDEAQKIIDD
+734 GYLDEAKKIIDD
-746 GHVTEE
+746 GHVTDK
-752 AKVDIDKQKLADKV
+752 AKVDIDKQKLADRV
-766 ADVEAIFAKVKPAVD
+766 AEVEAIFAKVKPAVD
-781 SLNLVKKD
+781 ALNEEKDAYKK
-789 YKELYG
+789 LYEA
-795 VIYAQ
+795 IYVQ
-800 KIEWNV
+800 KIDWNV
-806 VKAKAATYQAA
+806 VKAEAATYQNA
-817 IDAAA
+817 INDAA
-822 KEYNTEGLDVTA
+822 KKYNTTGFDVTA

-845 VKDEDGCTE
+845 KKDVDGCTE
-854 DGAYITLEKDTN
+854 DGAYTTLEKGTN
-866 PVNASN
+866 PVNAKD
-872 AELKAYINKKI
+872 AELNASINKKI
-883 EDFKAGLNEI
+883 EEFMAGLDEI
-893 CHYPEILKN
+893 RYYPEILKN
-902 KAVMTTADAD
+902 KAAMTTADAD

-957 KAYDDRKLADNYTEG
+957 DASNKLTLADNYTEG

-990 AWAAQT
+990 AWAAQA

-1005 GDGKVDVKD
+1005 GDGKVNVQD
-1014 LLDADAEFQNSGDG
+1014 LVDADSDFQKTGDG
-1028 FTFYKFFDAY
+1028 FTFYKFLDAY
-1038 LESLSK
+1038 LEYLSK

>member
-32 NITAEEKGD
+32 NITTDVKGD

-52 VNSDEKVW
+52 VNSGEKVW

-68 SFGGKKLTG
+68 SFGGANLTG
-77 TEVTFDMEGA
+77 VETTFDMEGT
-87 GLLYTPGATG
+87 GMLYTPGATG

-104 ANSTIEKIKVVGES
+104 ANSTIEKIKVVGEY
-118 SMEIEDLFEAVKAE
+118 SMRIEGLFEAVKAE

-142 WAPEDEDK
+142 WATEPELEP
-150 ASEYELKTFFTA
+150 FFTA
-162 VRAQINQQGAI
+162 VRAQINKQGAI
-173 NQQVRALLENYQAN
+173 NQEVRALLEQYQAE
-187 NSVDEHAEEL
+187 NSVDEHAVAL
-197 KKRLNDAIEN
+197 MGRLNAAILN
-207 IKTYVVLAKE
+207 IKKYVVCAKE

-224 IIGDDAKAL
+224 IIGADAQAL
-233 KEQLEK
+233 KGQLEK

-245 NEEVDN
+245 NKEVDN
-251 NSEEYIKDWKKS
+251 NSEVYIKDWTKGTS
-263 SEESSDL
+263 PN
-270 DKPATFDKWKTA
+270 KPATSGKWKTA
-282 WAEEAWNSFYT
+282 WAEEAWNSFYK
-293 DIEAIKNEA
+293 DIEAIKSEA

-308 FANVKLPDVGSGSFQ
+308 FDKAELPAGSGSFQ

-330 FKAKYATLQTEAKNV
+330 FKAKYATLQTEATNV

-350 FERDYADKIKAAMED
+350 FERDYADKIKAAKED

-378 FSVQTPSFSRLTDQV
+378 FSVETPSFSRLTDEV
-393 TQLDR
+393 TQLNR
-398 LLAQPTDAHRS
+398 FLAQPTDAHRS
-409 LTKEDLYGLDP
+409 LTKAKLNG
-420 EGLNFKGSY
+420 EGFKELY
-429 DDCANEIAYF
+429 DDCAKEISDI

-471 KYVNEK
+471 KYVNEPD
-477 ETQKK
+477 TQKK
-482 FELEFAKI
+482 YELEFAKI
-490 QKQLDDLKTKVA
+490 QKQLDDLKKKVA
-502 ALADFKDIVNT
+502 GVADFKDIVNT
-513 YNTYNGDFDT
+513 YNKHNSEFDN

-533 ETLSEQKQEVLS
+533 NTLSAQKKEVLD
-545 NNHNEAVTLLGKVE
+545 NNHKQAVALLENVE
-559 KVREDYNT
+559 KVRKAYND

-573 KWVKATWTD
+573 KWVDAKWTD
-582 NDTKVKLNA
+582 EEDTDVKLNA

-602 VDKMKEDIVA
+602 VDKMKDDIVA

-633 NQYRLLSGEVG
+633 NQYRLLKGEVG
-644 EFTKNLE
+644 TFTSNLQ
-651 TVEKAIMAQIEGA
+651 TVKTAIMAQINEA

-672 ANYLNDDP
+672 ANYLTGSP
-680 KSIADSYVKNA
+680 MSSAYWYVANA
-691 QDARKYA
+691 KEASNESA
-698 NLWPGN
+698 NLWPGTK
-704 EHELMSDHA
+704 HEFMSAEA
-713 VTLFQKEFGKIA
+713 VALFQKEFEKIA
-725 HKDANKQGA
+725 YKDANKQGA
-734 GYLDEAQKIIDD
+734 GYLDEAERIIAA
-746 GHVTEE
+746 GHVTDF
-752 AKVDIDKQKLADKV
+752 AKVDIDKQKLADQV
-766 ADVEAIFAKVKPAVD
+766 AEVEAIFAKVKPAVD
-781 SLNLVKKD
+781 ALNKEKEA
-789 YKELYG
+789 YKNLYDA
-795 VIYAQ
+795 IYVQ
-800 KIEWNV
+800 KIDWNV
-806 VKAKAATYQAA
+806 VKAKAATYQKA
-817 IDAAA
+817 IDDAA
-822 KEYNTEGLDVTA
+822 KEYNTTGFDVTA

-845 VKDEDGCTE
+845 VKDVDGCTE
-854 DGAYITLEKDTN
+854 DGAYTMLEKGTN

-872 AELKAYINKKI
+872 AELNASINKKI

-893 CHYPEILKN
+893 RHYPEILKN
-902 KAVMTTADAD
+902 KAAMSTADAD

-957 KAYDDRKLADNYTEG
+957 DASNKLTLADNYTEG

-990 AWAAQT
+990 AWAAQA

-1038 LESLSK
+1038 LEYLSK

>member
-13 AVAGPAMAA
+13 AVAGPAMAD

-32 NITAEEKGD
+32 NITAEVKGD

-52 VNSDEKVW
+52 VNSGEKVW

-68 SFGGKKLTG
+68 SFGGVNLTG
-77 TEVTFDMEGA
+77 KEVTFDMEGA
-87 GLLYTPGATG
+87 GLLYTPGATSTG

-104 ANSTIEKIKVVGES
+104 TNSTIEKIKVVGES
-118 SMEIEDLFEAVKAE
+118 SMKIEGLFEAVKAQ

-142 WAPEDEDK
+142 WATESDLEP
-150 ASEYELKTFFTA
+150 FFTA
-162 VRAQINQQGAI
+162 VRAQINKQGAI
-173 NQQVRALLENYQAN
+173 NQEVRALLENYQAN
-187 NSVDEHAEEL
+187 NSVDEHAVEL
-197 KKRLNDAIEN
+197 KERLNDAIGN
-207 IKTYVVLAKE
+207 IEKYVVLAKA
-217 DKKTYDR
+217 DKETYDR

-245 NEEVDN
+245 NSEVDN

-263 SEESSDL
+263 SEKPSDS
-270 DKPATFDKWKTA
+270 ATFDKWKTA

-293 DIEAIKNEA
+293 DKELLSIEAIKNEA

-308 FANVKLPDVGSGSFQ
+308 FANVELPDVASGSFQ

-330 FKAKYATLQTEAKNV
+330 FKAKYAKLQTEAKNV

-378 FSVQTPSFSRLTDQV
+378 FSVQTPGFSRLTDQV

-409 LTKEDLYGLDP
+409 LTKEDLNGAD
-420 EGLNFKGSY
+420 FKGSY
-429 DDCANEIAYF
+429 DERAKEIADI

-477 ETQKK
+477 ETQEK

-490 QKQLDDLKTKVA
+490 QKRLDDLKTKVA

-533 ETLSEQKQEVLS
+533 ETLSEQKQEVLR

-567 NVLRIK
+567 NVLRIN
-573 KWVKATWTD
+573 KWVDATWTD

-651 TVEKAIMAQIEGA
+651 TVEKAIMAQIEWA

-672 ANYLNDDP
+672 ANYLNDVP

-691 QDARKYA
+691 QDASKDK

-713 VTLFQKEFGKIA
+713 VTLFQKEFDKIA
-725 HKDANKQGA
+725 HKNADKQGA

-746 GHVTEE
+746 GHVTDK
-752 AKVDIDKQKLADKV
+752 ANVDIDKQKLADKV

-781 SLNLVKKD
+781 SLNEVKVD
-789 YKELYG
+789 YKKLYG
-795 VIYAQ
+795 AIYAQ

-806 VKAKAATYQAA
+806 VKAETAKYQKA
-817 IDAAA
+817 IDDAA
-822 KEYNTEGLDVTA
+822 KTYGTTGFDVTA
-834 RLKELNKLFDG
+834 RLKELNMLFDG

-854 DGAYITLEKDTN
+854 DGASTTLEKDTN

-872 AELKAYINKKI
+872 AELQASINKKI

-893 CHYPEILKN
+893 CHYPDILKN
-902 KAVMTTADAD
+902 NAAMTTADAD

-957 KAYDDRKLADNYTEG
+957 DASNKLTLADNYTEG

-990 AWAAQT
+990 AWAAQA
-996 AKDADLDYN
+996 AKEADLDYN
-1005 GDGKVDVKD
+1005 GDGKVNVQD

>member
-52 VNSDEKVW
+52 VNSGEKVW

-68 SFGGKKLTG
+68 SFGGANLTG
-77 TEVTFDMEGA
+77 VETTFDMEGT
-87 GLLYTPGATG
+87 GMLYTPGATG

-104 ANSTIEKIKVVGES
+104 TNSTIEKIKVVGEY
-118 SMEIEDLFEAVKAE
+118 SMRIEGLFEAVKAE

-142 WAPEDEDK
+142 WATEPELEP
-150 ASEYELKTFFTA
+150 FFTA
-162 VRAQINQQGAI
+162 VRAQINKQGAI
-173 NQQVRALLENYQAN
+173 NQEVRALLEQYQAE
-187 NSVDEHAEEL
+187 NSVDEHAVAL
-197 KKRLNDAIEN
+197 MGRLNAAILN
-207 IKTYVVLAKE
+207 IKKYVVCAKE

-224 IIGDDAKAL
+224 IIGADAQAL
-233 KEQLEK
+233 KGQLEK

-245 NEEVDN
+245 NKEVDN
-251 NSEEYIKDWKKS
+251 NSEVYIKDWTKGTS
-263 SEESSDL
+263 PN
-270 DKPATFDKWKTA
+270 KPATSGKWKTV
-282 WAEEAWNSFYT
+282 WAEEAWNSFYK
-293 DIEAIKNEA
+293 DIEAIKSEA

-308 FANVKLPDVGSGSFQ
+308 FDKAELPAGSGSFQ

-330 FKAKYATLQTEAKNV
+330 FKAKYATLQTEATNV

-350 FERDYADKIKAAMED
+350 FERDYADKIKAAKED

-378 FSVQTPSFSRLTDQV
+378 FSVETPSFSRLTDEV
-393 TQLDR
+393 TQLNR
-398 LLAQPTDAHRS
+398 FLAQPTDAHRS
-409 LTKEDLYGLDP
+409 LTKADLNGV
-420 EGLNFKGSY
+420 GFKGLY
-429 DDCANEIAYF
+429 DNCAKEIADI

-471 KYVNEK
+471 KYVNEP

-482 FELEFAKI
+482 YELEFAKI
-490 QKQLDDLKTKVA
+490 QKQLDGLKKNVA
-502 ALADFKDIVNT
+502 AVADFKDIVNT
-513 YNTYNGDFDT
+513 YNKYNGDFDT

-533 ETLSEQKQEVLS
+533 NTLSAQKKEVLD
-545 NNHNEAVTLLGKVE
+545 NNHKEAVTLLGNVE
-559 KVREDYNT
+559 KVREAYNT

-573 KWVKATWTD
+573 KWVDATWTD

-602 VDKMKEDIVA
+602 VDKMKDDIVA

-633 NQYRLLSGEVG
+633 NQYRLLSGEV
-644 EFTKNLE
+644 ETFTNNLKAVE
-651 TVEKAIMAQIEGA
+651 TAIMAQIKDA

-672 ANYLNDDP
+672 ANYLSGSPMSNAYLYV
-680 KSIADSYVKNA
+680 ADA
-691 QDARKYA
+691 QEAGNEYA
-698 NLWPGN
+698 NLWPGTK
-704 EHELMSDHA
+704 HEFMSAKA
-713 VTLFQKEFGKIA
+713 VLLFQKEFEKIA

-734 GYLDEAQKIIDD
+734 GYLDEAQKIIDA
-746 GHVTEE
+746 GHVTEKD
-752 AKVDIDKQKLADKV
+752 KVDIDKQKLADQV

-781 SLNLVKKD
+781 ALNKEKEAYKK
-789 YKELYG
+789 LYDA
-795 VIYAQ
+795 IYVQ
-800 KIEWNV
+800 KIDWNV
-806 VKAKAATYQAA
+806 VKAEAATYQTA
-817 IDAAA
+817 IDDAAN
-822 KEYNTEGLDVTA
+822 EYHTTGFDVTA

-845 VKDEDGCTE
+845 VKDVDGCTE
-854 DGAYITLEKDTN
+854 DGAYTTLEKGTN

-872 AELKAYINKKI
+872 AELNASINKKI

-893 CHYPEILKN
+893 RHYPEILKN
-902 KAVMTTADAD
+902 KAAMTTADAD

-957 KAYDDRKLADNYTEG
+957 DASNNLKLADNYTEG

-990 AWAAQT
+990 AWAAQA

-1014 LLDADAEFQNSGDG
+1014 LVDADADFQNTGDG
-1028 FTFYKFFDAY
+1028 FTFYKFLDAY
-1038 LESLSK
+1038 LEYLSK

>member
-52 VNSDEKVW
+52 VNSGEKVW

-68 SFGGKKLTG
+68 SFGGANLTG
-77 TEVTFDMEGA
+77 VETTFDMEGT
-87 GLLYTPGATG
+87 GMLYTPGAKG

-104 ANSTIEKIKVVGES
+104 ANSTIEKIKVVGEY
-118 SMEIEDLFEAVKAE
+118 SMRIEGLFEAVKAE

-142 WAPEDEDK
+142 WATEPELEP
-150 ASEYELKTFFTA
+150 FFTA
-162 VRAQINQQGAI
+162 VRAQINKQGAI
-173 NQQVRALLENYQAN
+173 NQEVRALLEQYQAE
-187 NSVDEHAEEL
+187 NSVDEHAVAL
-197 KKRLNDAIEN
+197 MGRLNAAILN
-207 IKTYVVLAKE
+207 IKKYVVRAKE

-224 IIGDDAKAL
+224 IIGADAQAL
-233 KEQLEK
+233 KGQLEK

-245 NEEVDN
+245 NKEVDN
-251 NSEEYIKDWKKS
+251 NSEVYIKDWKKS
-263 SEESSDL
+263 SESAVNGN
-270 DKPATFDKWKTA
+270 KPATFDKWKTA
-282 WAEEAWNSFYT
+282 WAEEAWNSFYK
-293 DIEAIKNEA
+293 DIEAIKSEA

-308 FANVKLPDVGSGSFQ
+308 FDKAELPAGSGSFL

-330 FKAKYATLQTEAKNV
+330 FKAKYATLQTEATNV

-350 FERDYADKIKAAMED
+350 FERDYADKIKAAKED

-378 FSVQTPSFSRLTDQV
+378 FSVETPSFSRLTDEV
-393 TQLDR
+393 TQLNR
-398 LLAQPTDAHRS
+398 FLAQPTDAHRS
-409 LTKEDLYGLDP
+409 LTKADLNGVD
-420 EGLNFKGSY
+420 FKGLY
-429 DDCANEIAYF
+429 DDCAKEIADI

-448 DALEARIEPTQ
+448 DALEARVEPTQ

-482 FELEFAKI
+482 YELEFAKI
-490 QKQLDDLKTKVA
+490 QKQLDDLKKNVA
-502 ALADFKDIVNT
+502 GVADFKDIVNT
-513 YNTYNGDFDT
+513 YNKYNSEFDT

-533 ETLSEQKQEVLS
+533 NTLSAQKKEVLD
-545 NNHNEAVTLLGKVE
+545 NNHKEAVALLDNVE
-559 KVREDYNT
+559 KVRKAYND

-573 KWVKATWTD
+573 KWVDATWTD
-582 NDTKVKLNA
+582 DEDTDVKLNA

-602 VDKMKEDIVA
+602 VDKMKDDIVA

-633 NQYRLLSGEVG
+633 NQYRLLSGEV
-644 EFTKNLE
+644 ETFTNNLKA
-651 TVEKAIMAQIEGA
+651 VEKAIMAQINEA

-672 ANYLNDDP
+672 ANYLSGSPMSN
-680 KSIADSYVKNA
+680 AYWYVANA
-691 QDARKYA
+691 KEAGHEYA
-698 NLWPGN
+698 NLWPGTK
-704 EHELMSDHA
+704 HEFMSAEA
-713 VTLFQKEFGKIA
+713 VALFQKEFEKIA
-725 HKDANKQGA
+725 YKDANKQGA
-734 GYLDEAQKIIDD
+734 GYLDEAERIIAA
-746 GHVTEE
+746 GHVTDF
-752 AKVDIDKQKLADKV
+752 AKVDIDKQKLADQV
-766 ADVEAIFAKVKPAVD
+766 AEVEAIFAKVKPAVD
-781 SLNLVKKD
+781 ALNKEKEA
-789 YKELYG
+789 YKNLYDA
-795 VIYAQ
+795 IYVQ
-800 KIEWNV
+800 KIDWNV
-806 VKAKAATYQAA
+806 VKAEAATYQKA

-822 KEYNTEGLDVTA
+822 KEYNTTGFDVTA

-845 VKDEDGCTE
+845 VKDVDGCTE
-854 DGAYITLEKDTN
+854 DGAYTMLEKGTN

-872 AELKAYINKKI
+872 AELNASINKKI

-893 CHYPEILKN
+893 RHYPEILKN
-902 KAVMTTADAD
+902 KAAMTTADAD

-957 KAYDDRKLADNYTEG
+957 DASNKLTLADNYTEG

-990 AWAAQT
+990 AWAAQA

-1005 GDGKVDVKD
+1005 GDGKVNVQD
-1014 LLDADAEFQNSGDG
+1014 LVDADADFQKTGDG
-1028 FTFYKFFDAY
+1028 FTFYKFLDAY
-1038 LESLSK
+1038 LEYLSK